1 MNKKLKKIFSI
12 LLMVVF
18 LVNTFLGSTTKN
30 AFAEDNSTAKTR
42 LRIINLNGDNT
53 IDEKTEFWVKDTI
66 PVAADLTI
74 SGSGVNYPNPKLKIT
89 VQKSPAITKPGFV
102 DSLKA
107 TSNEQTEDENNY
119 YMTYK
124 FDSLTGGTKLTFPL
138 PFMFKEDTANNGD
151 RVTIKEEL
159 LDENGGVID
168 SVSKTYTAKKVTYS
182 YNDSN
187 VFTYGASRDEKVDPS
202 NPQDM
207 NNTIRV
213 HKVQVYDDSNKT
225 KPEGSPVEALFSP
238 TNKAP
243 EGTDGKATFE
253 RPKNLRIE
261 VKLPE
266 GVELGEG
273 GDSSNWTYDAAT
285 RTITRN
291 YGELGEGDASWLRYN
306 QVGIT
311 ANPILKFKSIPAGQ
325 VVNLDAKFTVNVGLP
340 NEYKLPDRTLPIKFD
355 IEKVVFAPYLGSTLA
370 KDNLTGGGNDPFPYN
385 LTEGVYTLD
394 KGRIYDNRVNDQ
406 TDNGMVYTLKLGNE
420 NNGSS
425 PTDPTNGKVMHV
437 WSIDDVLIRD
447 KQPGVP
453 NKIYYKNYQLGRV
466 EPYGTMLK
474 DDARHKKL
482 VEDTIKNFNDTPNKL
497 YGVKEDGTKVE
508 IASNIKYQ
516 QKVDVNNTAGDF
528 VRLSL
533 EFERPLVLDN
543 TSLLFYVG
551 AYPTDK
557 EIKSFED
564 NTYDATQYYYG
575 TSEAKVEENQTL
587 TTTRETATT
596 IKEYSN
602 GNWAV
607 TGLSLPTPK
616 AWMSDMTGD
625 KVVTYKSSGS
635 FADVWLNQARLR
647 GTYGAWGPYLGKPV
661 TNIKAIYLLP
671 PEFTY
676 VETNGTY
683 GPSNPTGINK
693 TPQVIDNFRN
703 TGRQAVIFSVP
714 DINPNLENKDD
725 EFSINIKI
733 KASQYAQQG
742 NNRIDTYVTYDNNK
756 IIQPWDGNLAY
767 TDQLDLDG
775 DGDKREQFIHRAMDI
790 NFIPPLELLI
800 AKRVGLDTASMKF
813 LEIGDLGEEFYWKV
827 QINNNTIAEM
837 NDISFIDTLPFV
849 GDNVI
854 VPNKENVYK
863 PRGSQFNTPLTR
875 SLESVPENAEALQNF
890 DVFYQLA
897 PQNALEAVRDGEWL
911 AEGQITDFTKVKS
924 IKIQLKP
931 GKVLASKKTANFFIP
946 SKVPYDSTLTSNQ
959 TANNTVAMSTD
970 KTFYSEANMVRIGVA
985 KYVVKGTVFSDFN
998 KNGVINDNEQK
1009 LSGYK
1014 VELID
1019 KKTGDVAV
1027 DVNGNKLEATTDN
1040 EGKYTINVYKRGDY
1054 FVRFTKLNNDD
1065 KLTKSNDRVDGN
1077 NAIEEIA
1084 GTNYVKSADFAL
1096 NPTNDDVIKNAGFEA
1111 TKRDVTIEKV
1121 DSQLNQDGSKKYLKG
1136 ATFELRQNGNAVY
1149 TATTGEDGRAVFK
1162 DVKFGSYKLVETQ
1175 APTGYAPAVAEK
1187 DVTIDENG
1195 DAKYEIANDLV
1206 LGKVEVTKVD
1216 KDDPTK
1222 KLKGVKFVLKQGN
1235 DEKYEATTGED
1246 GKAVFDGVLFG
1257 SYKLVEKETLENY
1270 KADSTEHDVTIDNQT
1285 KLKEVTIKNELKKG
1299 KVVVTKVDATDN
1311 TKKLK
1316 DVKFVLKQD
1325 GNVKYEAT
1333 TDADGKAVFNGVAYG
1348 QYKLVET
1355 ETLANY
1361 ALDSTERD
1369 VNIDADGKEVPFEI
1383 TNALKQG
1390 SVEVTK
1396 VDADNNN
1403 TKLTGVK
1410 FVLKQNGAVKYEAT
1424 TDADGKANFNNVAYG
1439 DYKLV
1444 ETETLKNYN
1453 LDATERDVT
1462 IDSQNSTK
1470 QITLTNVMK
1479 KGKVVVTK
1487 VDATDNT
1494 KKLKDVKFALK
1505 QGNDVKYE
1513 ATTDADGKAVF
1524 NGVAYGEYKLVETKT
1539 LDNYSL
1545 DTTERDVNID
1555 ADGKEVPFEI
1565 TNALKEGKVEVTKV
1579 DADDNSKKLEGVKF
1593 ALKQGNDVKYE
1604 ATTDVD
1610 GKAVFNGV
1618 AYGDYKLVET
1628 KHLDNYNADTTER
1641 DVTIDNQNSTK
1652 QLTVT
1657 NTLIKGKVEVTLVD
1671 AVVDG
1676 KPIKGAT
1683 FVLKQGDTVVKELT
1697 TDDSGKVVFEN
1708 VPYGEYTVVEKTTLE
1723 NYVIDSAPK
1732 AVKIEQQGQVEKVQV
1747 VNVLKTSNVKVTK
1760 VDADD
1765 NTKKLAGVE
1774 FELRG
1779 ANGKVLKG
1787 TTNANGEYIFEDVV
1801 YGDYKLVETK
1811 TLDNYNLTTTEETV
1825 QVRDAGQTIEKTV
1838 TNALK
1843 KGKVEVT
1850 KVDADDNTKKL
1861 AGVKFELKQGDE
1873 VKYEGTTDANGKL
1886 VIDNVIY
1893 GDYKLVEK
1901 ETLENYNLN
1910 TNPVDVSIKAQ
1921 GQLVEKTV
1929 ENTLKK
1935 GKVEVTAVDADD
1947 NTKKLPG
1954 IKFVLKQGDEVKYEG
1969 TTDANGKLVFDKV
1982 IYGDYKLVEKETLE
1996 NYNLN
2001 KDQFDVS
2008 IKEEG
2013 QLVEKTVPNL
2023 LKKGKVEVTKVDA
2036 EDNTKK
2042 LAGVKFALKQG
2053 NDVKYEGTTDA
2064 NGKLVF
2070 DKVVYGDYKLVE
2082 TETLENYNLNKDQ
2095 FDVSIKEEGQLVE
2108 KTVTNQII
2116 KSDIKFVKV
2125 DAKDNNKKLAG
2136 VKFVLKQGDVEKY
2149 EAISDANGVV
2159 SFKGVVYGEYTLV
2172 EKETIAGYKLS
2183 TETKQVKV
2191 RTHGVVIDLGNFANE
2206 PIAKAPGK
2214 KTGALAKTG
2223 LAETSTTILGTML
2236 LALAMLFRRKSTK

>member
-1 MNKKLKKIFSI
+1 MNRLKKIFSI

-18 LVNTFLGSTTKN
+18 LVNTFLGSTSKN
-30 AFAEDNSTAKTR
+30 AFADGTLKTQ
-42 LRIINLNGDNT
+42 LRIINLNGDGT
-53 IDEKTEFWVKDTI
+53 IDDNSEFWVNKDI
-66 PVAADLTI
+66 PAAADLTV
-74 SGSGVNYPNPKLKIT
+74 SGTGVNLQNSKLKIT
-89 VQKSPAITKPGFV
+89 VQKTNSTTRPEFV
-102 DSLKA
+102 DSKKA
-107 TSNEQTEDENNY
+107 TKNERSEDNDNY
-119 YMTYK
+119 YMTYT
-124 FDSLTGGTKLTFPL
+124 FDQLNGGAKLTFPM
-138 PFMFKEDTANNGD
+138 PFKFLESANKGDT
-151 RVTIKEEL
+151 VTIKEEL
-159 LDENGGVID
+159 FDENGGLID
-168 SVSKTYTAKKVTYS
+168 SATKTYVANKIGYTF
-182 YNDSN
+182 NDSSVYADTPDQLQELIDPSKPAKN
-187 VFTYGASRDEKVDPS
+187 NTLFVRKVD
-202 NPQDM
+202 DY
-207 NNTIRV
+207 T
-213 HKVQVYDDSNKT
+213 DSDKT
-225 KPEGSPVEALFSP
+225 KEDG
-238 TNKAP
+238 
-243 EGTDGKATFE
+243 EGTQVNSYYNFTVKDTATVDPNATYMSPE
-253 RPKNLRIE
+253 NIKIE
-261 VKLPE
+261 LKLPE
-266 GVELGEG
+266 GVDVMDGRFSF
-273 GDSSNWTYDAAT
+273 DPAT
-285 RTITRN
+285 RTATRIVN
-291 YGELGEGDASWLRYN
+291 KPSLDRVWKGSYN
-306 QVGIT
+306 EVVYWFGT
-311 ANPILKFKSIPAGQ
+311 GLLFKGKKYNEVI
-325 VVNLDAKFTVNVGLP
+325 NIEAKFTVNAGLAD
-340 NEYKLPDRTLPIKFD
+340 EKKLPDRTLPIKL
-355 IEKVVFAPYLGSTLA
+355 EKN
-370 KDNLTGGGNDPFPYN
+370 KLTFGAQRWTEVLKYKLNAQGNDPVPN
-385 LTEGVYTLD
+385 RVNNGVYTLYNNKLFD
-394 KGRIYDNRVNDQ
+394 DWNNDQ
-406 TDNGMVYTLKLGNE
+406 TDNGLMYITRIGNE

-425 PTDPTNGKVMHV
+425 PTNPGGGIRLHL
-437 WSIDDVLIRD
+437 WEIEDVLMRD
-447 KQPGVP
+447 KPVQDEK
-453 NKIYYKNYQLGRV
+453 KIYYKYFQLGKV
-466 EPYGTMLK
+466 EKFRGRGGDDTRRQQLV
-474 DDARHKKL
+474 DDAINQ
-482 VEDTIKNFNDTPNKL
+482 VNSTPNKL
-497 YGVKEDGTKVE
+497 YGIKEDGSKVE
-508 IASNIKYQ
+508 LASNIKLGQ
-516 QKVDVNNTAGDF
+516 RVDINDTTGQYT
-528 VRLSL
+528 RLSL
-533 EFERPLVLDN
+533 VFERPISLDN
-543 TSLLFYVG
+543 TALFYYTG
-551 AYPTDK
+551 AYPSEK
-557 EIKSFED
+557 EIKKFED
-564 NTYDATQYYYG
+564 GEYDKEQYYYG
-575 TSEAKVEENQTL
+575 SEHIVAEEAEN
-587 TTTRETATT
+587 ATT
-596 IKEYSN
+596 KENAQKSE
-602 GNWAV
+602 GNSTWAF
-607 TGLSLPTPK
+607 TGLRLPTPK
-616 AWMSDMTGD
+616 AYIGNFNGTGVLPYKAD
-625 KVVTYKSSGS
+625 GTY
-635 FADVWLNQARLR
+635 ADIHLDHASLR
-647 GTYGAWGPYLGKPV
+647 GRLGAWGPYLGKPV
-661 TNIKAIYLLP
+661 TNPKIIYLLP
-671 PEFTY
+671 AEFSFVKTKAIA
-676 VETNGTY
+676 TNGIDKSKI
-683 GPSNPTGINK
+683 GEPE
-693 TPQVIDNFRN
+693 VIKNFRN
-703 TGRQAVIFSVP
+703 TGRTAVIYSLP
-714 DINPNLENKDD
+714 DITPTLEDKNDTIWMD
-725 EFSINIKI
+725 LQIE
-733 KASQYAQQG
+733 ASPYAKQG
-742 NNRIDTYVTYDNNK
+742 NNQVDVFYTYDNND
-756 IIQPWDGNLAY
+756 IIQPWND
-767 TDQLDLDG
+767 DQTYVDELDLDG
-775 DGDKREQFIHRAMDI
+775 DGNKKEKFTHRKHDI
-790 NFIPPLELLI
+790 NFIPPLELLTY
-800 AKRVGLDTASMKF
+800 KNVGLTTDNIKYA
-813 LEIGDLGEEFYWKV
+813 EVGDVGEPFYWKV
-827 QINNNTIAEM
+827 SINNNTISEVT
-837 NDISFIDTLPFV
+837 DISFIDTLPFL
-849 GDNVI
+849 GDHVI
-854 VPNKENVYK
+854 TPNKTGEYK
-863 PRGSQFNTPLTR
+863 ERGSKFMTPLAN
-875 SLESVPENAEALQNF
+875 SLESVEANKEVLKNF
-890 DVFYQLA
+890 DVYYQLK
-897 PQNALEAVRDGEWL
+897 PQNILETVRDGEWL
-911 AEGQITDFTKVKS
+911 SKDQVTDFSQVKS
-924 IKIQLKP
+924 IKVMLKP
-931 GKVLASKKTANFFIP
+931 GAKLASKTTVDFYIP
-946 SKVPYDSTLTSNQ
+946 SKIPFDTTLTETQ
-959 TANNTVAMSTD
+959 TANNSVAISTD
-970 KTFYSEANMVRIGVA
+970 KYSYSEANTATIGVA
-985 KYVVKGTVFSDFN
+985 RYTIKGTVFSDFN
-998 KNGVINDNEQK
+998 KDGLMADNEEK

-1027 DVNGNKLEATTDN
+1027 DVNGQKLETTTDN
-1040 EGKYTINVYKRGDY
+1040 EGKYTINAYKRGDY
-1054 FVRFTKLNNDD
+1054 FVRFTKASDD
-1065 KLTKSNDRVDGN
+1065 DVLTKSNDKANGN
-1077 NAIEEIA
+1077 NATEEIA
-1084 GTNYVKSADFAL
+1084 GTKFVKTGDFAL
-1096 NPTNDDVIKNAGFEA
+1096 SPTNNNIVKNAGFEA

-1121 DSQLNQDGSKKYLKG
+1121 DSQLNQDGSKKYL
-1136 ATFELRQNGNAVY
+1136 ANAIFELKQNGTVVD
-1149 TATTGEDGRAVFK
+1149 TQTTDQNGRAVFK
-1162 DVKFGSYKLVETQ
+1162 GVKFGSYKLVETK
-1175 APTGYAPAVAEK
+1175 APTGYAAVNTEK
-1187 DVTIDENG
+1187 DITVDENG

-1311 TKKLK
+1311 TKKLQG
-1316 DVKFVLKQD
+1316 VKFALKQD
-1325 GNVKYEAT
+1325 GNVKYE
-1333 TDADGKAVFNGVAYG
+1333 
-1348 QYKLVET
+1348 VE
-1355 ETLANY
+1355 
-1361 ALDSTERD
+1361 
-1369 VNIDADGKEVPFEI
+1369 
-1383 TNALKQG
+1383 
-1390 SVEVTK
+1390 
-1396 VDADNNN
+1396 
-1403 TKLTGVK
+1403 
-1410 FVLKQNGAVKYEAT
+1410 
-1424 TDADGKANFNNVAYG
+1424 
-1439 DYKLV
+1439 
-1444 ETETLKNYN
+1444 
-1453 LDATERDVT
+1453 
-1462 IDSQNSTK
+1462 
-1470 QITLTNVMK
+1470 
-1479 KGKVVVTK
+1479 
-1487 VDATDNT
+1487 
-1494 KKLKDVKFALK
+1494 
-1505 QGNDVKYE
+1505 
-1513 ATTDADGKAVF
+1513 TDADGKAVF
-1524 NGVAYGEYKLVETKT
+1524 NGVAYGEYKLVETKP
-1539 LDNYSL
+1539 LDNYL
-1545 DTTERDVNID
+1545 PDTTERDVNID

-1697 TDDSGKVVFEN
+1697 TDDSGKVVFED
-1708 VPYGEYTVVEKTTLE
+1708 VPYGEYTVVEKSTLE

-2223 LAETSTTILGTML
+2223 LAETSTTLLGTML

>member
-1982 IYGDYKLVEKETLE
+1982 
-1996 NYNLN
+1996 
-2001 KDQFDVS
+2001 
-2008 IKEEG
+2008 
-2013 QLVEKTVPNL
+2013 
-2023 LKKGKVEVTKVDA
+2023 
-2036 EDNTKK
+2036 
-2042 LAGVKFALKQG
+2042 
-2053 NDVKYEGTTDA
+2053 
-2064 NGKLVF
+2064 
-2070 DKVVYGDYKLVE
+2070 VYGDYKLVE

>member
-1 MNKKLKKIFSI
+1 MNRLKKIFSI

-18 LVNTFLGSTTKN
+18 LVNTFLGSTSKN
-30 AFAEDNSTAKTR
+30 AFADGTLRTQ
-42 LRIINLNGDNT
+42 LRIINLNGDGT
-53 IDEKTEFWVKDTI
+53 IDENSEFWVNKDI
-66 PVAADLTI
+66 PAAADLTV
-74 SGSGVNYPNPKLKIT
+74 SGTGVNIQNPKLKIT
-89 VQKSPAITKPGFV
+89 VQKTNSTTKPEFV
-102 DSLKA
+102 DSQKA
-107 TSNEQTEDENNY
+107 VKNERSEDNDNY
-119 YMTYK
+119 YMTYT
-124 FDSLTGGTKLTFPL
+124 FDQLNGGAKLTFPM
-138 PFMFKEDTANNGD
+138 PFKFLESANKGDT
-151 RVTIKEEL
+151 VTIKEEL
-159 LDENGGVID
+159 LDENGGIID
-168 SVSKTYTAKKVTYS
+168 SATKTYVANKIGYTFNDSSVYADTPDQLQELIDPSKPAKNNTLFVKKVDDYTDSDKTKEDGEGTLIGTY
-182 YNDSN
+182 YN
-187 VFTYGASRDEKVDPS
+187 FTVKDTATVDP
-202 NPQDM
+202 NATYMRPE
-207 NNTIRV
+207 NI
-213 HKVQVYDDSNKT
+213 KV
-225 KPEGSPVEALFSP
+225 EL
-238 TNKAP
+238 
-243 EGTDGKATFE
+243 
-253 RPKNLRIE
+253 
-261 VKLPE
+261 KLPE
-266 GVELGEG
+266 GVVPADGRFSF
-273 GDSSNWTYDAAT
+273 DPATRIAT
-285 RTITRN
+285 RTVNSPGLDRVWK
-291 YGELGEGDASWLRYN
+291 GSYN
-306 QVGIT
+306 EVVYWFGT
-311 ANPILKFKSIPAGQ
+311 GLLFKGKKYNEVI
-325 VVNLDAKFTVNVGLP
+325 NIEAKFTVNAGLAD
-340 NEYKLPDRTLPIKFD
+340 EKKLPDRTLPIKL
-355 IEKVVFAPYLGSTLA
+355 EKN
-370 KDNLTGGGNDPFPYN
+370 KLTFGAQRWTEVLKYKLNAQGNDPVPN
-385 LTEGVYTLD
+385 RVNNGVYTLYNNKLFD
-394 KGRIYDNRVNDQ
+394 DWNNDQ
-406 TDNGMVYTLKLGNE
+406 TDNGLMYITRIGNE

-425 PTDPTNGKVMHV
+425 PTNPGGGIRLHL
-437 WSIDDVLIRD
+437 WEIEDVLMRD
-447 KQPGVP
+447 KPVQDEK
-453 NKIYYKNYQLGRV
+453 KIYYKYFQLGKV
-466 EPYGTMLK
+466 EKFRDRGGDDTRRQQLV
-474 DDARHKKL
+474 DDAINQ
-482 VEDTIKNFNDTPNKL
+482 VNSTPNKL
-497 YGVKEDGTKVE
+497 YGIKEDGSKVE
-508 IASNIKYQ
+508 LASNIKLGQ
-516 QKVDVNNTAGDF
+516 RVDINDTTGQYT
-528 VRLSL
+528 RLSL
-533 EFERPLVLDN
+533 VFERPISLDN
-543 TSLLFYVG
+543 TALFYYTG
-551 AYPTDK
+551 AYPSEK
-557 EIKSFED
+557 EIKKFED
-564 NTYDATQYYYG
+564 GEYDKEQYYYG
-575 TSEAKVEENQTL
+575 AENVLVEESEN
-587 TTTRETATT
+587 ATT
-596 IKEYSN
+596 KENAQKSE
-602 GNWAV
+602 GNSTWAW
-607 TGLSLPTPK
+607 TGLRLPTPK
-616 AWMSDMTGD
+616 AYIGNFNGTGVLPYKAD
-625 KVVTYKSSGS
+625 GTY
-635 FADVWLNQARLR
+635 ADIHLDHASLR
-647 GTYGAWGPYLGKPV
+647 GRYGAWGPYLGKPV
-661 TNIKAIYLLP
+661 TNPKIIYLLP
-671 PEFTY
+671 AEFSFVKTKNI
-676 VETNGTY
+676 VTNGIDKSKI
-683 GPSNPTGINK
+683 GDPE
-693 TPQVIDNFRN
+693 VIKNFRN
-703 TGRQAVIFSVP
+703 TGRTAVIYSLP
-714 DINPNLENKDD
+714 DITPTLEDKNDTIWMD
-725 EFSINIKI
+725 LQIE
-733 KASQYAQQG
+733 ASPYAKQG
-742 NNRIDTYVTYDNNK
+742 NNQVDVFYTYDNND
-756 IIQPWDGNLAY
+756 IIQPWNDSMTY
-767 TDQLDLDG
+767 VDELDLDG
-775 DGDKREQFIHRAMDI
+775 DGNKKEKFTYRSHNI
-790 NFIPPLELLI
+790 NFIPPLELLMY
-800 AKRVGLDTASMKF
+800 KNVGLTTDNMRYA
-813 LEIGDLGEEFYWKV
+813 EVGDVGEPFYWKV
-827 QINNNTIAEM
+827 SINNNTISEVT
-837 NDISFIDTLPFV
+837 DISFIDTLPFV
-849 GDNVI
+849 GDHVI
-854 VPNKENVYK
+854 TPNKKGEYK
-863 PRGSQFNTPLTR
+863 ERGSKFMTPLAN
-875 SLESVPENAEALQNF
+875 SLESVKANEEVLKNF
-890 DVFYQLA
+890 DVYYQLK
-897 PQNALEAVRDGEWL
+897 PQNILETVRDGEWL
-911 AEGQITDFTKVKS
+911 SAGQVTDFSQVKS
-924 IKIQLKP
+924 IKVMLKP
-931 GKVLASKKTANFFIP
+931 GAKLASKTTVDFYIP
-946 SKVPYDSTLTSNQ
+946 SKIPFDTTLTETQ
-959 TANNTVAMSTD
+959 TANNSVAISTD
-970 KTFYSEANMVRIGVA
+970 KYSYSEANTATIGVA
-985 KYVVKGTVFSDFN
+985 RYTIKGTVFSDFN
-998 KNGVINDNEQK
+998 KDGLMADNEEK

-1027 DVNGNKLEATTDN
+1027 DVNGQKLEATTDN
-1040 EGKYTINVYKRGDY
+1040 EGKYTINAYKRGDY
-1054 FVRFTKLNNDD
+1054 FVRFTKASDED
-1065 KLTKSNDRVDGN
+1065 VLTKSNDKANGN
-1077 NAIEEIA
+1077 NATEEIA
-1084 GTNYVKSADFAL
+1084 GTKFVKTADFAL
-1096 NPTNDDVIKNAGFEA
+1096 SPTNNNIVKNAGFEG
-1111 TKRDVTIEKV
+1111 TKRDVTVEKV

-1136 ATFELRQNGNAVY
+1136 AIFELKQNGTVVD
-1149 TATTGEDGRAVFK
+1149 TQTTDENGRAVFK
-1162 DVKFGSYKLVETQ
+1162 GVKFGSYKLVETQ
-1175 APTGYAPAVAEK
+1175 APTGYAAVNAEK
-1187 DVTIDENG
+1187 DITVDENG
-1195 DAKYEIANDLV
+1195 DAKYEVANDLV

-1316 DVKFVLKQD
+1316 GVKFALKQD
-1325 GNVKYEAT
+1325 GNVKYEVE
-1333 TDADGKAVFNGVAYG
+1333 TDADGKAVFNGVVYG
-1348 QYKLVET
+1348 K
-1355 ETLANY
+1355 
-1361 ALDSTERD
+1361 
-1369 VNIDADGKEVPFEI
+1369 
-1383 TNALKQG
+1383 
-1390 SVEVTK
+1390 
-1396 VDADNNN
+1396 
-1403 TKLTGVK
+1403 
-1410 FVLKQNGAVKYEAT
+1410 
-1424 TDADGKANFNNVAYG
+1424 
-1439 DYKLV
+1439 
-1444 ETETLKNYN
+1444 
-1453 LDATERDVT
+1453 
-1462 IDSQNSTK
+1462 
-1470 QITLTNVMK
+1470 
-1479 KGKVVVTK
+1479 
-1487 VDATDNT
+1487 
-1494 KKLKDVKFALK
+1494 
-1505 QGNDVKYE
+1505 
-1513 ATTDADGKAVF
+1513 
-1524 NGVAYGEYKLVETKT
+1524 YKLVETKP
-1539 LDNYSL
+1539 LDNYL
-1545 DTTERDVNID
+1545 PDTTERDVNID

-1579 DADDNSKKLEGVKF
+1579 DADDNTKKLEGVKF

-1604 ATTDVD
+1604 ATTDAD

-1641 DVTIDNQNSTK
+1641 DVTIDSQNTVK
-1652 QLTVT
+1652 QVTVT

-1708 VPYGEYTVVEKTTLE
+1708 VPYGEYTVVEKSTLE

-1910 TNPVDVSIKAQ
+1910 KEVVDVSIKAQ

-1935 GKVEVTAVDADD
+1935 GKVEVIAVDADD

-2159 SFKGVVYGEYTLV
+2159 SFKGVVYGEYKLV
-2172 EKETIAGYKLS
+2172 EKETITGYKLS

-2223 LAETSTTILGTML
+2223 LAETSTTLLGTML

>member
-291 YGELGEGDASWLRYN
+291 YGELGEGDVSWLRYN

-1149 TATTGEDGRAVFK
+1149 TATTGENGRAVFK

-1513 ATTDADGKAVF
+1513 ATTDVDGKAVF

-1604 ATTDVD
+1604 ATTDAD

-1811 TLDNYNLTTTEETV
+1811 TLDNYNLTTAEETV

-1910 TNPVDVSIKAQ
+1910 TNPADVSIKAQ

-1935 GKVEVTAVDADD
+1935 GKVEVTKVDADD
-1947 NTKKLPG
+1947 NTKKLAG
-1954 IKFVLKQGDEVKYEG
+1954 VKFELKQGDEVKYEG

-2149 EAISDANGVV
+2149 EAVSDANGVV

-2223 LAETSTTILGTML
+2223 LAETSTTLLGTML

>member
-1 MNKKLKKIFSI
+1 MNRLKKIFSV

-18 LVNTFLGSTTKN
+18 LVNTFLGSTSKN
-30 AFAEDNSTAKTR
+30 AFADGTLRTQ
-42 LRIINLNGDNT
+42 LRIINLNGDGT
-53 IDEKTEFWVKDTI
+53 IDENSEFWVNKDI
-66 PVAADLTI
+66 PAAADLTV
-74 SGSGVNYPNPKLKIT
+74 SGTGVNIQNPKLKIT
-89 VQKSPAITKPGFV
+89 VQKTNSTTKPEFV
-102 DSLKA
+102 DSKKA
-107 TSNEQTEDENNY
+107 VKNERTEDNDNY
-119 YMTYK
+119 YMTYS
-124 FDSLTGGTKLTFPL
+124 FDQLNGGAKLTFPM
-138 PFMFKEDTANNGD
+138 PFKFLESANKGDT
-151 RVTIKEEL
+151 VTIKEEL
-159 LDENGGVID
+159 FDENGGLID
-168 SVSKTYTAKKVTYS
+168 SATKTYVANKQVYTFNETSVFSNTPEHLRELIDSSKPAK
-182 YNDSN
+182 
-187 VFTYGASRDEKVDPS
+187 
-202 NPQDM
+202 
-207 NNTIRV
+207 NNTLF
-213 HKVQVYDDSNKT
+213 VYPVNDYTDSDRT
-225 KPEGSPVEALFSP
+225 KEDGADTKITTYYNFTVKDVEVADPNL
-238 TNKAP
+238 
-243 EGTDGKATFE
+243 TFE
-253 RPKNLRIE
+253 VPKNYKVE

-266 GVELGEG
+266 GVEAYYFPGF
-273 GDSSNWTYDAAT
+273 DYDKTTNTLT
-285 RTITRN
+285 RIVN
-291 YGELGEGDASWLRYN
+291 NPQAYQAVWYSYKELQNASEIGLIFKNKKYN
-306 QVGIT
+306 EVI
-311 ANPILKFKSIPAGQ
+311 NIE
-325 VVNLDAKFTVNVGLP
+325 AKFTLNAGLE
-340 NEYKLPDRTLPIKFD
+340 NEKKLPDRILPIKLLKNKLTFGAD
-355 IEKVVFAPYLGSTLA
+355 NWAEIIKYRLNDTVDNPIPTKVENGT
-370 KDNLTGGGNDPFPYN
+370 
-385 LTEGVYTLD
+385 YTLYD
-394 KGRIYDNRVNDQ
+394 KKLYDKENNDQ
-406 TDNGMVYTLKLGNE
+406 TDNGLMYISRIGNE

-425 PTDPTNGKVMHV
+425 LTNPGGGQVMHL
-437 WSIDDVLIRD
+437 WSIEDVLMRD
-447 KQPGVP
+447 KPVQDEK
-453 NKIYYKNYQLGRV
+453 KIYYKYFQLGKV
-466 EPYGTMLK
+466 EKFRSRGG
-474 DDARHKKL
+474 DEARRQQL
-482 VEDTIKNFNDTPNKL
+482 VDNAINQVNNTPNKL
-497 YGVKEDGTKVE
+497 YGIKEDGSKVE
-508 IASNIKYQ
+508 LASNIKLGQ
-516 QKVDVNNTAGDF
+516 RVDINDATGQYL
-528 VRLSL
+528 RLSL
-533 EFERPLVLDN
+533 EFETPIILDN
-543 TSLLFYVG
+543 TALYYYTG
-551 AYPTDK
+551 AYPSEK
-557 EIKSFED
+557 EIKKFED
-564 NTYDATQYYYG
+564 GEYDKIQYYYG
-575 TSEAKVEENQTL
+575 TLSIKSERKVNS
-587 TTTRETATT
+587 TTRENA
-596 IKEYSN
+596 ELLN
-602 GNWAV
+602 GSAAW
-607 TGLSLPTPK
+607 TGLFLATPK
-616 AWMSDMTGD
+616 AYINSLGGTG
-625 KVVTYKSSGS
+625 VLPYKADGS
-635 FADVWLNQARLR
+635 YASITFNQAILR
-647 GTYGAWGPYLGKPV
+647 GRYGSWGPYLGKPV
-661 TNIKAIYLLP
+661 TNPKMIYLLP
-671 PEFTY
+671 AEFKY
-676 VETNGTY
+676 VETEGIWTNGIDKSKI
-683 GPSNPTGINK
+683 GKPE
-693 TPQVIDNFRN
+693 VIENFRN
-703 TGRQAVIFSVP
+703 TGRTAVIYSLP
-714 DINPNLENKDD
+714 DMTPTLQDINDTVT
-725 EFSINIKI
+725 IQIKTE
-733 KASQYAQQG
+733 ASAYAKQG
-742 NNRIDTYVTYDNNK
+742 NNQVDGFFTYDNNDV
-756 IIQPWDGNLAY
+756 ILPWDDSMTY
-767 TDQLDLDG
+767 VDELDLDG
-775 DGDKREQFIHRAMDI
+775 DGNKQEKFTYRSHNI
-790 NFIPPLELLI
+790 NFIPPLELLMY
-800 AKRVGLDTASMKF
+800 KNVGLTTDKMQYA
-813 LEIGDLGEEFYWKV
+813 EVGDVGEPFYWKV
-827 QINNNTIAEM
+827 SINNNTISEVT
-837 NDISFIDTLPFV
+837 DISFIDTLPFV
-849 GDNVI
+849 GDHVI
-854 VPNKENVYK
+854 TPNKAGEYK
-863 PRGSQFNTPLTR
+863 ERGSKFMTPLAN
-875 SLESVPENAEALQNF
+875 SLESVKANEEVLKNF
-890 DVFYQLA
+890 DVYYQLK
-897 PQNALEAVRDGEWL
+897 PQNILETVRDGEWL
-911 AEGQITDFTKVKS
+911 SAGQVTDFSQVKS
-924 IKIQLKP
+924 IKVMLKP
-931 GKVLASKKTANFFIP
+931 GAKLASKTTVDFYIP
-946 SKVPYDSTLTSNQ
+946 SKIPFDTTLTETQ
-959 TANNTVAMSTD
+959 TANNSVAISTD
-970 KTFYSEANMVRIGVA
+970 KYSYSEANTAKIGVA
-985 KYVVKGTVFSDFN
+985 RYTIKGTVFSDFN
-998 KNGVINDNEQK
+998 KDGLMADNEDK

-1027 DVNGNKLEATTDN
+1027 DVTGQKLETTTDN
-1040 EGKYTINVYKRGDY
+1040 EGKYTINAYKRGDY
-1054 FVRFTKLNNDD
+1054 FVRFTKLSDED
-1065 KLTKSNDRVDGN
+1065 VLTKSNDKANGN
-1077 NAIEEIA
+1077 NATEEIA
-1084 GTNYVKSADFAL
+1084 GTKFVKTADFAL
-1096 NPTNDDVIKNAGFEA
+1096 SPTNNNIVKNAGFEG
-1111 TKRDVTIEKV
+1111 TKRDVTVEKV

-1136 ATFELRQNGNAVY
+1136 AIFELKQNGNVVD
-1149 TATTGEDGRAVFK
+1149 TQTTDENGRAVFK
-1162 DVKFGSYKLVETQ
+1162 GVKFGSYKLVETQ
-1175 APTGYAPAVAEK
+1175 APNGYKPNTEEK
-1187 DVTIDENG
+1187 DVIVDENG
-1195 DAKYEIANDLV
+1195 DAKYEVANDLV

-1311 TKKLK
+1311 TKKLQG
-1316 DVKFVLKQD
+1316 VKFALKQD
-1325 GNVKYEAT
+1325 GNVKYEVE

-1348 QYKLVET
+1348 K
-1355 ETLANY
+1355 
-1361 ALDSTERD
+1361 
-1369 VNIDADGKEVPFEI
+1369 
-1383 TNALKQG
+1383 
-1390 SVEVTK
+1390 
-1396 VDADNNN
+1396 
-1403 TKLTGVK
+1403 
-1410 FVLKQNGAVKYEAT
+1410 
-1424 TDADGKANFNNVAYG
+1424 
-1439 DYKLV
+1439 
-1444 ETETLKNYN
+1444 
-1453 LDATERDVT
+1453 
-1462 IDSQNSTK
+1462 
-1470 QITLTNVMK
+1470 
-1479 KGKVVVTK
+1479 
-1487 VDATDNT
+1487 
-1494 KKLKDVKFALK
+1494 
-1505 QGNDVKYE
+1505 
-1513 ATTDADGKAVF
+1513 
-1524 NGVAYGEYKLVETKT
+1524 YKLVETKP
-1539 LDNYSL
+1539 LDNYL
-1545 DTTERDVNID
+1545 PDTTERDVNID

-1579 DADDNSKKLEGVKF
+1579 DADDNTKKLQGVKF

-1604 ATTDVD
+1604 ATTDAD

-1641 DVTIDNQNSTK
+1641 DVTIDSQNTVK
-1652 QLTVT
+1652 QLTIT

-1697 TDDSGKVVFEN
+1697 TDDSGKVVFED
-1708 VPYGEYTVVEKTTLE
+1708 VPYGEYTVVEKSTLE

-1765 NTKKLAGVE
+1765 NTKKLAGVD

-1873 VKYEGTTDANGKL
+1873 VKYEGTTDVNGKL

-1969 TTDANGKLVFDKV
+1969 TTDAEGKLVFDKV
-1982 IYGDYKLVEKETLE
+1982 IYGDYKLIEKETLE

-2125 DAKDNNKKLAG
+2125 DAKDNNKKLTG

-2149 EAISDANGVV
+2149 EAVSDANGVV

-2223 LAETSTTILGTML
+2223 LAETSTTLLGTML
-2236 LALAMLFRRKSTK
+2236 LVLAMLFRRKSTK

>member
-1 MNKKLKKIFSI
+1 MNRLKKIFSI

-18 LVNTFLGSTTKN
+18 LVNTFLGSTSKN
-30 AFAEDNSTAKTR
+30 AFAEDNTTAKTR

-53 IDEKTEFWVKDTI
+53 IDEKTEFWVKETI
-66 PVAADLTI
+66 PVAADLSI

-107 TSNEQTEDENNY
+107 TKNEQTEDENNY
-119 YMTYK
+119 YMTYT
-124 FDSLTGGTKLTFPL
+124 FDSLTGGTKLTFPF
-138 PFMFKEDTANNGD
+138 PFEFKEDTANNGD
-151 RVTIKEEL
+151 SVTIKEEL
-159 LDENGGVID
+159 LDENDGVID
-168 SVSKTYTAKKVTYS
+168 SVTKVYTAKKETYTF
-182 YNDSN
+182 NDSS
-187 VFTYGASRDEKVDPS
+187 VYADTPDELQQLIDPSKPAKNNTLFVRKVDDYTDS
-202 NPQDM
+202 DKTKEDGDGTKITSYFNF
-207 NNTIRV
+207 TIKDTESV
-213 HKVQVYDDSNKT
+213 DPNKT
-225 KPEGSPVEALFSP
+225 Y
-238 TNKAP
+238 
-243 EGTDGKATFE
+243 E
-253 RPKNLRIE
+253 RPKNIKLEI
-261 VKLPE
+261 KLPE
-266 GVELGEG
+266 GVEIDDGRFSI
-273 GDSSNWTYDAAT
+273 DPAT
-285 RTITRN
+285 RI
-291 YGELGEGDASWLRYN
+291 ASR
-306 QVGIT
+306 VV
-311 ANPILKFKSIPAGQ
+311 ANPGLDRVWKGSYNEMVYWIGPGLTFKNKKYNEVI
-325 VVNLDAKFTVNVGLP
+325 NIEAKFTLNDGLA
-340 NEYKLPDRTLPIKFD
+340 NEKKLPDRTLSIKLLKNKLD
-355 IEKVVFAPYLGSTLA
+355 FAAHLGSTLA
-370 KDNLTGGGNDPFPYN
+370 KDNLTGAGNDPFPFN

-453 NKIYYKNYQLGRV
+453 NKIYYKNYQLGKV

-596 IKEYSN
+596 IKDYAG
-602 GNWAV
+602 GNWAF

-616 AWMSDMTGD
+616 AWMDNMDGD
-625 KVVTYKSSGS
+625 KVITYKSSGS
-635 FADVWLNQARLR
+635 FADVWLNRGRLR

-671 PEFTY
+671 PEFSY
-676 VETNGTY
+676 VETKATA
-683 GPSNPTGINK
+683 GPSNPSGISK
-693 TPQVIDNFRN
+693 TPEVIDNFRN

-725 EFSINIKI
+725 DFSINIKI

-742 NNRIDTYVTYDNNK
+742 NNRVDTFITYDNNK
-756 IIQPWDGNLAY
+756 IIQPWDSGVEY
-767 TDQLDLDG
+767 VDQLDLDG
-775 DGDKREQFIHRAMDI
+775 DGDKREKFIHRAMDI

-827 QINNNTIAEM
+827 EINNNTIAEM

-854 VPNKENVYK
+854 VPNKQNVYK

-875 SLESVPENAEALQNF
+875 SLESVPENAEVLQNF

-946 SKVPYDSTLTSNQ
+946 SKIPYDSTLTSNQ

-998 KNGVINDNEQK
+998 KNGVINDNEPR
-1009 LSGYK
+1009 LAGYK

-1040 EGKYTINVYKRGDY
+1040 EGKYSINVYKRGDY

-1096 NPTNDDVIKNAGFEA
+1096 NPTSDDAIKNAGFEA

-1149 TATTGEDGRAVFK
+1149 TATTGENGRAVFK

-1195 DAKYEIANDLV
+1195 DAKYEVANDLV

-1355 ETLANY
+1355 ETLVNY
-1361 ALDSTERD
+1361 ALDTTERD

-1524 NGVAYGEYKLVETKT
+1524 NGVAYG
-1539 LDNYSL
+1539 
-1545 DTTERDVNID
+1545 
-1555 ADGKEVPFEI
+1555 
-1565 TNALKEGKVEVTKV
+1565 
-1579 DADDNSKKLEGVKF
+1579 
-1593 ALKQGNDVKYE
+1593 
-1604 ATTDVD
+1604 
-1610 GKAVFNGV
+1610 
-1618 AYGDYKLVET
+1618 DYKLVET

-1697 TDDSGKVVFEN
+1697 TDDSGKVVFED
-1708 VPYGEYTVVEKTTLE
+1708 VPYGEYTVVEKSTLE

-1861 AGVKFELKQGDE
+1861 AGVKFELKQG
-1873 VKYEGTTDANGKL
+1873 
-1886 VIDNVIY
+1886 
-1893 GDYKLVEK
+1893 
-1901 ETLENYNLN
+1901 
-1910 TNPVDVSIKAQ
+1910 
-1921 GQLVEKTV
+1921 
-1929 ENTLKK
+1929 
-1935 GKVEVTAVDADD
+1935 
-1947 NTKKLPG
+1947 
-1954 IKFVLKQGDEVKYEG
+1954 
-1969 TTDANGKLVFDKV
+1969 
-1982 IYGDYKLVEKETLE
+1982 
-1996 NYNLN
+1996 
-2001 KDQFDVS
+2001 
-2008 IKEEG
+2008 
-2013 QLVEKTVPNL
+2013 
-2023 LKKGKVEVTKVDA
+2023 
-2036 EDNTKK
+2036 
-2042 LAGVKFALKQG
+2042 

-2070 DKVVYGDYKLVE
+2070 DNVIYGDYKLVE
-2082 TETLENYNLNKDQ
+2082 KETLENYNLNKDQ

-2149 EAISDANGVV
+2149 EAVSDANGVV

-2191 RTHGVVIDLGNFANE
+2191 RTHGAIIDLGNFANE

-2223 LAETSTTILGTML
+2223 LAETSTTLLGTML

>member
-1 MNKKLKKIFSI
+1 MNRLKKIFSI

-30 AFAEDNSTAKTR
+30 AFAEDNSTAKTK

-53 IDEKTEFWVKDTI
+53 IDEKTEFWVKNTI
-66 PVAADLTI
+66 PVAADLAI
-74 SGSGVNYPNPKLKIT
+74 SGAGVNYPNPKLKIT

-107 TSNEQTEDENNY
+107 TKNEQTEDENNY
-119 YMTYK
+119 YMTYT
-124 FDSLTGGTKLTFPL
+124 FDSLTGGTKLTFPF
-138 PFMFKEDTANNGD
+138 PFEFKEDTANNGD
-151 RVTIKEEL
+151 SVTIKEEL
-159 LDENGGVID
+159 LDENDGVID
-168 SVSKTYTAKKVTYS
+168 SVTKVYTAKKETYTF
-182 YNDSN
+182 NDSS
-187 VFTYGASRDEKVDPS
+187 VYAATPDELQQLIDPSKPAKNNTLFVRKVDDYTDS
-202 NPQDM
+202 DKTKEDGDGTKITSYFNF
-207 NNTIRV
+207 TIKDTESV
-213 HKVQVYDDSNKT
+213 DPNKT
-225 KPEGSPVEALFSP
+225 Y
-238 TNKAP
+238 
-243 EGTDGKATFE
+243 E
-253 RPKNLRIE
+253 RPKNIKLEI
-261 VKLPE
+261 KLPE
-266 GVELGEG
+266 GVEID
-273 GDSSNWTYDAAT
+273 DSRFSIDPAT
-285 RTITRN
+285 RI
-291 YGELGEGDASWLRYN
+291 ASR
-306 QVGIT
+306 VV
-311 ANPILKFKSIPAGQ
+311 ANPGFDRVWKGSYNEMVYWIGPGLTFKNKKYNEVI
-325 VVNLDAKFTVNVGLP
+325 NIEAKFTLNDGLA
-340 NEYKLPDRTLPIKFD
+340 NEKKLPDRTLSIKLLKNKLD
-355 IEKVVFAPYLGSTLA
+355 FAAHLGSTLV
-370 KDNLTGGGNDPFPYN
+370 KDNLTGRGTDPFPYD
-385 LTEGVYTLD
+385 LSEGVYTLD
-394 KGRIYDNRVNDQ
+394 KGRIYDNRVNDH
-406 TDNGMVYTLKLGNE
+406 TDNGMIYTLKLGNE

-453 NKIYYKNYQLGRV
+453 NKIYYKNYQLGKV

-596 IKEYSN
+596 IKDYAG
-602 GNWAV
+602 GNWAF

-616 AWMSDMTGD
+616 AFMGDLTGD
-625 KVVTYKSSGS
+625 KVITYK
-635 FADVWLNQARLR
+635 ADATIANVQINYARLR
-647 GTYGAWGPYLGKPV
+647 GTHGAWGPYLGKPV

-671 PEFTY
+671 PEFSY
-676 VETNGTY
+676 VETTATY
-683 GPSNPTGINK
+683 GPANPSGINK

-725 EFSINIKI
+725 EFGLNIKI
-733 KASQYAQQG
+733 KASQYTQQG
-742 NNRIDTYVTYDNNK
+742 NNRVDAYVTYDNNK
-756 IIQPWDGNLAY
+756 VIQPWDSSLEY
-767 TDQLDLDG
+767 VDQLDLDG
-775 DGDKREQFIHRAMDI
+775 DGDKREKFIHRAMDI

-854 VPNKENVYK
+854 VPNKQNVYK

-875 SLESVPENAEALQNF
+875 SLESVPENAEALKNF

-931 GKVLASKKTANFFIP
+931 GKVLASKTTANFFIP
-946 SKVPYDSTLTSNQ
+946 SKIPYDSTLTSNQ

-998 KNGVINDNEQK
+998 KNGVINDNEPR
-1009 LSGYK
+1009 LAGYK

-1040 EGKYTINVYKRGDY
+1040 EGKYSINVYKRGDY

-1096 NPTNDDVIKNAGFEA
+1096 NPTSDDAIKNAGFEA

-1149 TATTGEDGRAVFK
+1149 TATTGENGRAVFK
-1162 DVKFGSYKLVETQ
+1162 DVKFGSYKLVETH

-1195 DAKYEIANDLV
+1195 DAKYEVANDLV

-1333 TDADGKAVFNGVAYG
+1333 TDVDGKAVFNGVAYG

-1361 ALDSTERD
+1361 ALDTTERD

-1390 SVEVTK
+1390 KVEVTK
-1396 VDADNNN
+1396 VDADNNA

-1462 IDSQNSTK
+1462 VDNQNSTK

-1513 ATTDADGKAVF
+1513 ATTDVDGKAVF

-1604 ATTDVD
+1604 ATTDAD

-1641 DVTIDNQNSTK
+1641 DVTIDSQNTIK
-1652 QLTVT
+1652 QLTIT

-1683 FVLKQGDTVVKELT
+1683 FVLKQGDTVVKEVV

-1708 VPYGEYTVVEKTTLE
+1708 VPYGEYTVVEKSTLE

-2183 TETKQVKV
+2183 TETKQVNV

-2223 LAETSTTILGTML
+2223 LAETSTTLLGTML

>member
-291 YGELGEGDASWLRYN
+291 YGELGEGDVSWLRYN

-931 GKVLASKKTANFFIP
+931 GKVLASKTTANFFIP

-1149 TATTGEDGRAVFK
+1149 TATTGEDGRVVFK

-1513 ATTDADGKAVF
+1513 ATTDVDGKAVF

-1593 ALKQGNDVKYE
+1593 ALKQGNDVKYD

-1697 TDDSGKVVFEN
+1697 TDDSGKVVFED
-1708 VPYGEYTVVEKTTLE
+1708 VPYGEYTVVEKSTLE

-1935 GKVEVTAVDADD
+1935 GKVEVTKVDADD
-1947 NTKKLPG
+1947 NTKKLAG
-1954 IKFVLKQGDEVKYEG
+1954 VKFELKQGDEVKYEG

-2149 EAISDANGVV
+2149 EAVSDANGVV

-2206 PIAKAPGK
+2206 PIAKAPSK

-2223 LAETSTTILGTML
+2223 LAETSTTLLGTML

>member
-291 YGELGEGDASWLRYN
+291 YGELGEGDVSWLRYN

-931 GKVLASKKTANFFIP
+931 GKVLASKTTANFFIP

-1149 TATTGEDGRAVFK
+1149 TATTGEDGRVVFK

-1383 TNALKQG
+1383 TNAFKQG

-1513 ATTDADGKAVF
+1513 ATTDVDGKAVF

-1593 ALKQGNDVKYE
+1593 ALKQGNDVKYD

-1697 TDDSGKVVFEN
+1697 TDDSGKVVFED
-1708 VPYGEYTVVEKTTLE
+1708 VPYGEYTVVEKSTLE

-1935 GKVEVTAVDADD
+1935 GKVEVTKVDADD
-1947 NTKKLPG
+1947 NTKKLAG
-1954 IKFVLKQGDEVKYEG
+1954 VKFELKQGDEVKYEG

-2149 EAISDANGVV
+2149 EAVSDANGVV

-2206 PIAKAPGK
+2206 PIAKAPSK

-2223 LAETSTTILGTML
+2223 LAETSTTLLGTML

>member
-1 MNKKLKKIFSI
+1 MNRLKKIFSI

-18 LVNTFLGSTTKN
+18 LVNTFLGSTSKN
-30 AFAEDNSTAKTR
+30 AFAEDNTTAKTR

-53 IDEKTEFWVKDTI
+53 IDEKTEFWVKETI
-66 PVAADLTI
+66 PVAADLSI

-107 TSNEQTEDENNY
+107 TKNEQTEDENNY
-119 YMTYK
+119 YMTYT
-124 FDSLTGGTKLTFPL
+124 FDSLTGGTKLTFPF
-138 PFMFKEDTANNGD
+138 PFEFKEDTANNGD
-151 RVTIKEEL
+151 SVTIKEEL
-159 LDENGGVID
+159 LDENDGVID
-168 SVSKTYTAKKVTYS
+168 SVTKVYTAKKETYTF
-182 YNDSN
+182 NDSS
-187 VFTYGASRDEKVDPS
+187 VYADTPDELQQLIDPSKPAKNNTLFVRKVDDYTDS
-202 NPQDM
+202 DKTKEDGDGTKITSYFNF
-207 NNTIRV
+207 TIKDTESV
-213 HKVQVYDDSNKT
+213 DPNKT
-225 KPEGSPVEALFSP
+225 Y
-238 TNKAP
+238 
-243 EGTDGKATFE
+243 E
-253 RPKNLRIE
+253 RPKNIKLEI
-261 VKLPE
+261 KLPE
-266 GVELGEG
+266 GVEIDDGRFSI
-273 GDSSNWTYDAAT
+273 DPAT
-285 RTITRN
+285 RI
-291 YGELGEGDASWLRYN
+291 ASR
-306 QVGIT
+306 VV
-311 ANPILKFKSIPAGQ
+311 ANPGFDRVWKGSYNEMVYWIGPGLTFKNKKYNEVI
-325 VVNLDAKFTVNVGLP
+325 NIEAKFTLNDGLA
-340 NEYKLPDRTLPIKFD
+340 NEKKLPDRTLSIKLLKNKLD
-355 IEKVVFAPYLGSTLA
+355 FAAHLGSTLA
-370 KDNLTGGGNDPFPYN
+370 KDNLTGGGTDPFPYD
-385 LTEGVYTLD
+385 LSEGVYTLD
-394 KGRIYDNRVNDQ
+394 KGRIYDNRVNDH
-406 TDNGMVYTLKLGNE
+406 TDNGMIYTLKLGNE

-453 NKIYYKNYQLGRV
+453 NKIYYKNYQLGKV

-596 IKEYSN
+596 IKDYAG
-602 GNWAV
+602 GNWAF

-616 AWMSDMTGD
+616 AFMGNLTGD
-625 KVVTYKSSGS
+625 KVITYKTD
-635 FADVWLNQARLR
+635 ATIANVQINYARLR
-647 GTYGAWGPYLGKPV
+647 GTHGAWGPYLGKPV

-671 PEFTY
+671 PEFSY
-676 VETNGTY
+676 VETTATY
-683 GPSNPTGINK
+683 GPANPSGINK

-725 EFSINIKI
+725 EFGLNIKI
-733 KASQYAQQG
+733 KASQYTQQG
-742 NNRIDTYVTYDNNK
+742 NNRVDAYVTYDNNK
-756 IIQPWDGNLAY
+756 VIQPWDSGLEY
-767 TDQLDLDG
+767 VDQLDLDG
-775 DGDKREQFIHRAMDI
+775 DGDKREKFIHRAMDI

-854 VPNKENVYK
+854 VPNKQNVYK

-875 SLESVPENAEALQNF
+875 SLESVPENAEALKNF

-931 GKVLASKKTANFFIP
+931 GKVLASKTTANFFIP
-946 SKVPYDSTLTSNQ
+946 SKIPNDSTLTSNQ

-998 KNGVINDNEQK
+998 KDGLMADNEDK

-1040 EGKYTINVYKRGDY
+1040 EGKYSINVYKRGDY

-1096 NPTNDDVIKNAGFEA
+1096 NPTSDDAIKNAGFEA

-1149 TATTGEDGRAVFK
+1149 TATTGENGRAVFK

-1195 DAKYEIANDLV
+1195 DAKYEVANDLV

-1333 TDADGKAVFNGVAYG
+1333 TDVDGKAVFSGVAYG

-1361 ALDSTERD
+1361 ALDTTERD

-1524 NGVAYGEYKLVETKT
+1524 NGVAYG
-1539 LDNYSL
+1539 
-1545 DTTERDVNID
+1545 
-1555 ADGKEVPFEI
+1555 
-1565 TNALKEGKVEVTKV
+1565 
-1579 DADDNSKKLEGVKF
+1579 
-1593 ALKQGNDVKYE
+1593 
-1604 ATTDVD
+1604 
-1610 GKAVFNGV
+1610 
-1618 AYGDYKLVET
+1618 DYKLVET

-1697 TDDSGKVVFEN
+1697 TDDSGKVVFED
-1708 VPYGEYTVVEKTTLE
+1708 VPYGEYTVVEKSTLE

-1760 VDADD
+1760 VDTDD

-1861 AGVKFELKQGDE
+1861 AGVKFELKQG
-1873 VKYEGTTDANGKL
+1873 
-1886 VIDNVIY
+1886 
-1893 GDYKLVEK
+1893 
-1901 ETLENYNLN
+1901 
-1910 TNPVDVSIKAQ
+1910 
-1921 GQLVEKTV
+1921 
-1929 ENTLKK
+1929 
-1935 GKVEVTAVDADD
+1935 
-1947 NTKKLPG
+1947 
-1954 IKFVLKQGDEVKYEG
+1954 
-1969 TTDANGKLVFDKV
+1969 
-1982 IYGDYKLVEKETLE
+1982 
-1996 NYNLN
+1996 
-2001 KDQFDVS
+2001 
-2008 IKEEG
+2008 
-2013 QLVEKTVPNL
+2013 
-2023 LKKGKVEVTKVDA
+2023 
-2036 EDNTKK
+2036 
-2042 LAGVKFALKQG
+2042 

-2125 DAKDNNKKLAG
+2125 DAKDNNKKLVG

-2149 EAISDANGVV
+2149 EAVSDANGVV

-2191 RTHGVVIDLGNFANE
+2191 RTHGAVIDLGNFANE

-2223 LAETSTTILGTML
+2223 LAETSTTLLGTML

>member
-1 MNKKLKKIFSI
+1 MNRLKKIFSV

-18 LVNTFLGSTTKN
+18 LVNTFLGSTSKN
-30 AFAEDNSTAKTR
+30 AFADGTLRTQ
-42 LRIINLNGDNT
+42 LRIINLNGDGT
-53 IDEKTEFWVKDTI
+53 IDENSEFWVNKDI
-66 PVAADLTI
+66 PAAADLTV
-74 SGSGVNYPNPKLKIT
+74 SGTGVNIQNPKLKIT
-89 VQKSPAITKPGFV
+89 VQKTNSTTKPEFV
-102 DSLKA
+102 DSQKA
-107 TSNEQTEDENNY
+107 VKNERSEDNDNY
-119 YMTYK
+119 YMTYT
-124 FDSLTGGTKLTFPL
+124 FDQLNGGAKLTFPM
-138 PFMFKEDTANNGD
+138 PFKFLESANKGDT
-151 RVTIKEEL
+151 VTIKEEL
-159 LDENGGVID
+159 LDENGGIID
-168 SVSKTYTAKKVTYS
+168 SATKTYVANKIGYTFNDSSVYADTPDQLQELIDPSKPAKNNTLFVKKVDDYTDSDKTKEDGEGTLIGTY
-182 YNDSN
+182 YN
-187 VFTYGASRDEKVDPS
+187 FTVKDTATVDP
-202 NPQDM
+202 NATYMRPE
-207 NNTIRV
+207 NI
-213 HKVQVYDDSNKT
+213 KV
-225 KPEGSPVEALFSP
+225 EL
-238 TNKAP
+238 
-243 EGTDGKATFE
+243 
-253 RPKNLRIE
+253 
-261 VKLPE
+261 KLPE
-266 GVELGEG
+266 GVVPADGRFSF
-273 GDSSNWTYDAAT
+273 DPATRIAT
-285 RTITRN
+285 RTVNSPGLDRVWK
-291 YGELGEGDASWLRYN
+291 GSYN
-306 QVGIT
+306 EVVYWFGT
-311 ANPILKFKSIPAGQ
+311 GLLFKGKKYNEVI
-325 VVNLDAKFTVNVGLP
+325 NIEAKFTVNAGLAD
-340 NEYKLPDRTLPIKFD
+340 EKKLPDRTLPIKL
-355 IEKVVFAPYLGSTLA
+355 EKN
-370 KDNLTGGGNDPFPYN
+370 KLTFGAQRWTEVLKYKLNSQGNDPVPN
-385 LTEGVYTLD
+385 RVNNGVYTLYNNKLFD
-394 KGRIYDNRVNDQ
+394 DWNNDQ
-406 TDNGMVYTLKLGNE
+406 TDNGLMYITRIGNE

-425 PTDPTNGKVMHV
+425 PTNPGGGIRLHL
-437 WSIDDVLIRD
+437 WEIEDVLMRD
-447 KQPGVP
+447 KPVQDEK
-453 NKIYYKNYQLGRV
+453 KIYYKYFQLGKV
-466 EPYGTMLK
+466 EKFRDRGGDDTRRQQLV
-474 DDARHKKL
+474 DDAINQ
-482 VEDTIKNFNDTPNKL
+482 VNSTPNKL
-497 YGVKEDGTKVE
+497 YGIKEDGSKVE
-508 IASNIKYQ
+508 LASNIKLGQ
-516 QKVDVNNTAGDF
+516 RVDINDTTGQYT
-528 VRLSL
+528 RLSL
-533 EFERPLVLDN
+533 VFERPISLDN
-543 TSLLFYVG
+543 TALFYYTG
-551 AYPTDK
+551 AYPSEK
-557 EIKSFED
+557 EIKKFED
-564 NTYDATQYYYG
+564 GEYDKEQYYYG
-575 TSEAKVEENQTL
+575 AENVLVEESEN
-587 TTTRETATT
+587 ATT
-596 IKEYSN
+596 KENAQKSE
-602 GNWAV
+602 GNSTWAW
-607 TGLSLPTPK
+607 TGLRLPTPK
-616 AWMSDMTGD
+616 AYINNLTGTGVLPYKAD
-625 KVVTYKSSGS
+625 GTY
-635 FADVWLNQARLR
+635 ADIHLDHASLR
-647 GTYGAWGPYLGKPV
+647 GRYGAWGPYLGKPV
-661 TNIKAIYLLP
+661 TNPKIIYLLP
-671 PEFTY
+671 AEFSFVKTKNI
-676 VETNGTY
+676 VTNGIDKSKI
-683 GPSNPTGINK
+683 GDPE
-693 TPQVIDNFRN
+693 VIKNFRN
-703 TGRQAVIFSVP
+703 TGRTAVIYSLP
-714 DINPNLENKDD
+714 DITPTLEDKNDTIWMD
-725 EFSINIKI
+725 LQIE
-733 KASQYAQQG
+733 ASPYAKQG
-742 NNRIDTYVTYDNNK
+742 NNQVDVFYTYDNND
-756 IIQPWDGNLAY
+756 IIQPWNDSMTY
-767 TDQLDLDG
+767 VDELDLDG
-775 DGDKREQFIHRAMDI
+775 DGNKKEKFTYRSHNI
-790 NFIPPLELLI
+790 NFIPPLELLMY
-800 AKRVGLDTASMKF
+800 KNVGLTTDNMRYA
-813 LEIGDLGEEFYWKV
+813 EVGDVGEPFYWKV
-827 QINNNTIAEM
+827 SINNNTISEVT
-837 NDISFIDTLPFV
+837 DISFIDTLPFV
-849 GDNVI
+849 GDHVI
-854 VPNKENVYK
+854 TPNKKGEYK
-863 PRGSQFNTPLTR
+863 ERGSKFMTPLAN
-875 SLESVPENAEALQNF
+875 SLESVKANEEVLKNF
-890 DVFYQLA
+890 DVYYQLK
-897 PQNALEAVRDGEWL
+897 PQNILETVRDGEWL
-911 AEGQITDFTKVKS
+911 SAGQVTDFSQVKS
-924 IKIQLKP
+924 IKVMLKP
-931 GKVLASKKTANFFIP
+931 GAKLASKTTVDFYIP
-946 SKVPYDSTLTSNQ
+946 SKIPFDTTLTETQ
-959 TANNTVAMSTD
+959 TANNSVAISTD
-970 KTFYSEANMVRIGVA
+970 KYSYSEANTATIGVA
-985 KYVVKGTVFSDFN
+985 RYTIKGTVFSDFN
-998 KNGVINDNEQK
+998 KDGLMADNEEK

-1027 DVNGNKLEATTDN
+1027 DVNGQKLEATTDN
-1040 EGKYTINVYKRGDY
+1040 EGKYTINAYKRGDY
-1054 FVRFTKLNNDD
+1054 FVRFTKASDED
-1065 KLTKSNDRVDGN
+1065 VLTKSNDKANGN
-1077 NAIEEIA
+1077 NATEEIA
-1084 GTNYVKSADFAL
+1084 GTKFVKTADFAL
-1096 NPTNDDVIKNAGFEA
+1096 SPTNNNIVKNAGFEG
-1111 TKRDVTIEKV
+1111 TKRDVTVEKV

-1136 ATFELRQNGNAVY
+1136 AIFELKQNGTVVD
-1149 TATTGEDGRAVFK
+1149 TQTTDENGRAVFK
-1162 DVKFGSYKLVETQ
+1162 GVKFGSYKLVETQ
-1175 APTGYAPAVAEK
+1175 APTGYAAVNAEK
-1187 DVTIDENG
+1187 DITVDENG
-1195 DAKYEIANDLV
+1195 DAKYEVANDLV

-1216 KDDPTK
+1216 KDDSTK

-1311 TKKLK
+1311 TKKLQG
-1316 DVKFVLKQD
+1316 VKFALKQD
-1325 GNVKYEAT
+1325 GNVKYEVE

-1348 QYKLVET
+1348 K
-1355 ETLANY
+1355 
-1361 ALDSTERD
+1361 
-1369 VNIDADGKEVPFEI
+1369 
-1383 TNALKQG
+1383 
-1390 SVEVTK
+1390 
-1396 VDADNNN
+1396 
-1403 TKLTGVK
+1403 
-1410 FVLKQNGAVKYEAT
+1410 
-1424 TDADGKANFNNVAYG
+1424 
-1439 DYKLV
+1439 
-1444 ETETLKNYN
+1444 
-1453 LDATERDVT
+1453 
-1462 IDSQNSTK
+1462 
-1470 QITLTNVMK
+1470 
-1479 KGKVVVTK
+1479 
-1487 VDATDNT
+1487 
-1494 KKLKDVKFALK
+1494 
-1505 QGNDVKYE
+1505 
-1513 ATTDADGKAVF
+1513 
-1524 NGVAYGEYKLVETKT
+1524 YKLVETKP
-1539 LDNYSL
+1539 LDNYL
-1545 DTTERDVNID
+1545 PDTTERDVNID

-1604 ATTDVD
+1604 ATTDAD

-1641 DVTIDNQNSTK
+1641 NVTIDSQNTVK
-1652 QLTVT
+1652 QVTVT

-1697 TDDSGKVVFEN
+1697 TDDSGKVVFED
-1708 VPYGEYTVVEKTTLE
+1708 VPYGEYTVVEKSTLE

-2036 EDNTKK
+2036 EDNAKK

-2149 EAISDANGVV
+2149 EAVSDANGVV

-2191 RTHGVVIDLGNFANE
+2191 RTHGAVIDLGNFANE

-2223 LAETSTTILGTML
+2223 LAETSTTLLGTML

>member
-1 MNKKLKKIFSI
+1 MNRLKKIFSV

-18 LVNTFLGSTTKN
+18 LVNTFLGSTSKN
-30 AFAEDNSTAKTR
+30 AFADGTLRTQ
-42 LRIINLNGDNT
+42 LRIINLNGDGT
-53 IDEKTEFWVKDTI
+53 IDENSEFWVNKDI
-66 PVAADLTI
+66 PAAADLTV
-74 SGSGVNYPNPKLKIT
+74 SGTGVNIQNPKLKIT
-89 VQKSPAITKPGFV
+89 VQKTNSTTKPEFV
-102 DSLKA
+102 DSQKA
-107 TSNEQTEDENNY
+107 VKNERSEDNDNY
-119 YMTYK
+119 YMTYT
-124 FDSLTGGTKLTFPL
+124 FDQLNGGAKLTFPM
-138 PFMFKEDTANNGD
+138 PFKFLESANKGDT
-151 RVTIKEEL
+151 VTIKEEL
-159 LDENGGVID
+159 LDENGGIID
-168 SVSKTYTAKKVTYS
+168 SATKTYVANKIGYTFNDSSVYADTPDQLQELIDPSKPAKNNTLFVKKVDDYTDSDKTKEDGEGTLIGTY
-182 YNDSN
+182 YN
-187 VFTYGASRDEKVDPS
+187 FTVKDTATVDP
-202 NPQDM
+202 NATYMRPE
-207 NNTIRV
+207 NI
-213 HKVQVYDDSNKT
+213 KV
-225 KPEGSPVEALFSP
+225 EL
-238 TNKAP
+238 
-243 EGTDGKATFE
+243 
-253 RPKNLRIE
+253 
-261 VKLPE
+261 KLPE
-266 GVELGEG
+266 GVVPADGRFSF
-273 GDSSNWTYDAAT
+273 DPATRIAT
-285 RTITRN
+285 RTVNSPGLDRVWK
-291 YGELGEGDASWLRYN
+291 GSYN
-306 QVGIT
+306 EVVYWFGT
-311 ANPILKFKSIPAGQ
+311 GLLFKGKKYNEVI
-325 VVNLDAKFTVNVGLP
+325 NIEAKFTVNAGLAD
-340 NEYKLPDRTLPIKFD
+340 EKKLPDRTLPIKL
-355 IEKVVFAPYLGSTLA
+355 EKN
-370 KDNLTGGGNDPFPYN
+370 KLTFGAQRWTEVLKYKLNSQGNDPVPN
-385 LTEGVYTLD
+385 RVNNGVYTLYNNKLFD
-394 KGRIYDNRVNDQ
+394 DWNNDQ
-406 TDNGMVYTLKLGNE
+406 TDNGLMYITRIGNE

-425 PTDPTNGKVMHV
+425 PTNPGGGIRLHL
-437 WSIDDVLIRD
+437 WEIEDVLMRD
-447 KQPGVP
+447 KPVQDEK
-453 NKIYYKNYQLGRV
+453 KIYYKYFQLGKV
-466 EPYGTMLK
+466 EKFRDRGGDDTRRQQLV
-474 DDARHKKL
+474 DDAINQ
-482 VEDTIKNFNDTPNKL
+482 VNSTPNKL
-497 YGVKEDGTKVE
+497 YGIKEDGSKVE
-508 IASNIKYQ
+508 LASNIKLGQ
-516 QKVDVNNTAGDF
+516 RVDINDTTGQYT
-528 VRLSL
+528 RLSL
-533 EFERPLVLDN
+533 VFERPISLDN
-543 TSLLFYVG
+543 TALFYYTG
-551 AYPTDK
+551 AYPSEK
-557 EIKSFED
+557 EIKKFED
-564 NTYDATQYYYG
+564 GEYDKEQYYYG
-575 TSEAKVEENQTL
+575 AENVLVEESEN
-587 TTTRETATT
+587 ATT
-596 IKEYSN
+596 KENAQKSE
-602 GNWAV
+602 GNSTWAW
-607 TGLSLPTPK
+607 TGLRLPTPK
-616 AWMSDMTGD
+616 AYINNLTGTGVLPYKAD
-625 KVVTYKSSGS
+625 GTY
-635 FADVWLNQARLR
+635 ADIHLDHASLR
-647 GTYGAWGPYLGKPV
+647 GRYGAWGPYLGKPV
-661 TNIKAIYLLP
+661 TNPKIIYLLP
-671 PEFTY
+671 AEFSFVKTKNI
-676 VETNGTY
+676 VTNGIDKSKI
-683 GPSNPTGINK
+683 GDPE
-693 TPQVIDNFRN
+693 VIKNFRN
-703 TGRQAVIFSVP
+703 TGRTAVIYSLP
-714 DINPNLENKDD
+714 DITPTLEDKNDTIWMD
-725 EFSINIKI
+725 LQIE
-733 KASQYAQQG
+733 ASPYAKQG
-742 NNRIDTYVTYDNNK
+742 NNQVDVFYTYDNND
-756 IIQPWDGNLAY
+756 IIQPWNDSMTY
-767 TDQLDLDG
+767 VDELDLDG
-775 DGDKREQFIHRAMDI
+775 DGNKKEKFTYRSHNI
-790 NFIPPLELLI
+790 NFIPPLELLMY
-800 AKRVGLDTASMKF
+800 KNVGLTTDNMRYA
-813 LEIGDLGEEFYWKV
+813 EVGDVGEPFYWKV
-827 QINNNTIAEM
+827 SINNNTISEVT
-837 NDISFIDTLPFV
+837 DISFIDTLPFV
-849 GDNVI
+849 GDHVI
-854 VPNKENVYK
+854 TPNKKGEYK
-863 PRGSQFNTPLTR
+863 ERGSKFMTPLAN
-875 SLESVPENAEALQNF
+875 SLESVKANEEVLKNF
-890 DVFYQLA
+890 DVYYQLK
-897 PQNALEAVRDGEWL
+897 PQNILETVRDGEWL
-911 AEGQITDFTKVKS
+911 SAGQVTDFSQVKS
-924 IKIQLKP
+924 IKVMLKP
-931 GKVLASKKTANFFIP
+931 GAKLASKTTVDFYIP
-946 SKVPYDSTLTSNQ
+946 SKIPFDTTLTETQ
-959 TANNTVAMSTD
+959 TANNSVAISTD
-970 KTFYSEANMVRIGVA
+970 KYSYSEANTATIGVA
-985 KYVVKGTVFSDFN
+985 RYTIKGTVFSDFN
-998 KNGVINDNEQK
+998 KDGLMADNEEK

-1027 DVNGNKLEATTDN
+1027 DVNGQKLEATTDN
-1040 EGKYTINVYKRGDY
+1040 EGKYTINAYKRGDY
-1054 FVRFTKLNNDD
+1054 FVRFTKASDED
-1065 KLTKSNDRVDGN
+1065 VLTKSNDKANGN
-1077 NAIEEIA
+1077 NATEEIA
-1084 GTNYVKSADFAL
+1084 GTKFVKTADFAL
-1096 NPTNDDVIKNAGFEA
+1096 SPTNNNIVKNAGFEG
-1111 TKRDVTIEKV
+1111 TKRDVTVEKV

-1136 ATFELRQNGNAVY
+1136 AIFELKQNGTVVD
-1149 TATTGEDGRAVFK
+1149 TQTTDENGRAVFK
-1162 DVKFGSYKLVETQ
+1162 GVKFGSYKLVETQ
-1175 APTGYAPAVAEK
+1175 APTGYAAVNAEK
-1187 DVTIDENG
+1187 DITVDENG
-1195 DAKYEIANDLV
+1195 DAKYEVANDLV

-1216 KDDPTK
+1216 KDDSTK

-1311 TKKLK
+1311 TKKLQG
-1316 DVKFVLKQD
+1316 VKFALKQD
-1325 GNVKYEAT
+1325 GNVKYEVE

-1348 QYKLVET
+1348 K
-1355 ETLANY
+1355 
-1361 ALDSTERD
+1361 
-1369 VNIDADGKEVPFEI
+1369 
-1383 TNALKQG
+1383 
-1390 SVEVTK
+1390 
-1396 VDADNNN
+1396 
-1403 TKLTGVK
+1403 
-1410 FVLKQNGAVKYEAT
+1410 
-1424 TDADGKANFNNVAYG
+1424 
-1439 DYKLV
+1439 
-1444 ETETLKNYN
+1444 
-1453 LDATERDVT
+1453 
-1462 IDSQNSTK
+1462 
-1470 QITLTNVMK
+1470 
-1479 KGKVVVTK
+1479 
-1487 VDATDNT
+1487 
-1494 KKLKDVKFALK
+1494 
-1505 QGNDVKYE
+1505 
-1513 ATTDADGKAVF
+1513 
-1524 NGVAYGEYKLVETKT
+1524 YKLVETKP
-1539 LDNYSL
+1539 LDNYL
-1545 DTTERDVNID
+1545 PDTTERDVNID

-1604 ATTDVD
+1604 ATTDAD

-1641 DVTIDNQNSTK
+1641 NVTIDSQNTVK
-1652 QLTVT
+1652 QVTVT

-1697 TDDSGKVVFEN
+1697 TDDSGKVVFED
-1708 VPYGEYTVVEKTTLE
+1708 VPYGEYTVVEKSTLE

-1935 GKVEVTAVDADD
+1935 GKVEVTKVDADD
-1947 NTKKLPG
+1947 NTKKLAG
-1954 IKFVLKQGDEVKYEG
+1954 VKFELKQGDEVKYEG

-2149 EAISDANGVV
+2149 EAVSDANGVV

-2191 RTHGVVIDLGNFANE
+2191 RTHGAVIDLGNFANE

-2223 LAETSTTILGTML
+2223 LAETSTTLLGTML

>member
-1 MNKKLKKIFSI
+1 M
-12 LLMVVF
+12 
-18 LVNTFLGSTTKN
+18 
-30 AFAEDNSTAKTR
+30 
-42 LRIINLNGDNT
+42 
-53 IDEKTEFWVKDTI
+53 
-66 PVAADLTI
+66 
-74 SGSGVNYPNPKLKIT
+74 
-89 VQKSPAITKPGFV
+89 
-102 DSLKA
+102 
-107 TSNEQTEDENNY
+107 
-119 YMTYK
+119 
-124 FDSLTGGTKLTFPL
+124 
-138 PFMFKEDTANNGD
+138 
-151 RVTIKEEL
+151 
-159 LDENGGVID
+159 
-168 SVSKTYTAKKVTYS
+168 
-182 YNDSN
+182 
-187 VFTYGASRDEKVDPS
+187 
-202 NPQDM
+202 
-207 NNTIRV
+207 
-213 HKVQVYDDSNKT
+213 
-225 KPEGSPVEALFSP
+225 
-238 TNKAP
+238 
-243 EGTDGKATFE
+243 
-253 RPKNLRIE
+253 
-261 VKLPE
+261 
-266 GVELGEG
+266 
-273 GDSSNWTYDAAT
+273 
-285 RTITRN
+285 
-291 YGELGEGDASWLRYN
+291 
-306 QVGIT
+306 
-311 ANPILKFKSIPAGQ
+311 
-325 VVNLDAKFTVNVGLP
+325 
-340 NEYKLPDRTLPIKFD
+340 
-355 IEKVVFAPYLGSTLA
+355 
-370 KDNLTGGGNDPFPYN
+370 
-385 LTEGVYTLD
+385 
-394 KGRIYDNRVNDQ
+394 
-406 TDNGMVYTLKLGNE
+406 
-420 NNGSS
+420 
-425 PTDPTNGKVMHV
+425 
-437 WSIDDVLIRD
+437 
-447 KQPGVP
+447 
-453 NKIYYKNYQLGRV
+453 
-466 EPYGTMLK
+466 
-474 DDARHKKL
+474 
-482 VEDTIKNFNDTPNKL
+482 
-497 YGVKEDGTKVE
+497 
-508 IASNIKYQ
+508 
-516 QKVDVNNTAGDF
+516 
-528 VRLSL
+528 
-533 EFERPLVLDN
+533 
-543 TSLLFYVG
+543 
-551 AYPTDK
+551 
-557 EIKSFED
+557 
-564 NTYDATQYYYG
+564 
-575 TSEAKVEENQTL
+575 
-587 TTTRETATT
+587 
-596 IKEYSN
+596 
-602 GNWAV
+602 
-607 TGLSLPTPK
+607 
-616 AWMSDMTGD
+616 
-625 KVVTYKSSGS
+625 
-635 FADVWLNQARLR
+635 
-647 GTYGAWGPYLGKPV
+647 
-661 TNIKAIYLLP
+661 
-671 PEFTY
+671 
-676 VETNGTY
+676 
-683 GPSNPTGINK
+683 
-693 TPQVIDNFRN
+693 
-703 TGRQAVIFSVP
+703 P

-742 NNRIDTYVTYDNNK
+742 NNRVDTYITYDNNK
-756 IIQPWDGNLAY
+756 IIQPWGSDVEY

-827 QINNNTIAEM
+827 EINNNTIAEM

-854 VPNKENVYK
+854 VPNKQNVYK

-875 SLESVPENAEALQNF
+875 SLESVPENADALQNF

-1040 EGKYTINVYKRGDY
+1040 EGKYSINAYKRGDY

-1111 TKRDVTIEKV
+1111 TKRNVTIEKV

-1333 TDADGKAVFNGVAYG
+1333 TDVDGKAVFNGVAYG

-1361 ALDSTERD
+1361 ALDLTERD

-1410 FVLKQNGAVKYEAT
+1410 FVLKQNGTVKYEAT

-1479 KGKVVVTK
+1479 KGKVVVTQ

-1513 ATTDADGKAVF
+1513 ATTDVDGKAVF

-1697 TDDSGKVVFEN
+1697 TDDSGKVVFED
-1708 VPYGEYTVVEKTTLE
+1708 VPYGEYTVVEKSTLE

-1825 QVRDAGQTIEKTV
+1825 QVRDAGQTI
-1838 TNALK
+1838 
-1843 KGKVEVT
+1843 
-1850 KVDADDNTKKL
+1850 
-1861 AGVKFELKQGDE
+1861 
-1873 VKYEGTTDANGKL
+1873 
-1886 VIDNVIY
+1886 
-1893 GDYKLVEK
+1893 
-1901 ETLENYNLN
+1901 
-1910 TNPVDVSIKAQ
+1910 
-1921 GQLVEKTV
+1921 EKTV

-2108 KTVTNQII
+2108 KTVPNLLKKGKVEVT
-2116 KSDIKFVKV
+2116 KV
-2125 DAKDNNKKLAG
+2125 DAEDNTKKLAG

-2149 EAISDANGVV
+2149 EAVSDANGVV

-2223 LAETSTTILGTML
+2223 LAETSTTLLGTML

>member
-1 MNKKLKKIFSI
+1 MNRLKKIFSI

-30 AFAEDNSTAKTR
+30 AFADGTLRTQ
-42 LRIINLNGDNT
+42 LRIINLNGDGT
-53 IDEKTEFWVKDTI
+53 IDENSEFWVNKDI
-66 PVAADLTI
+66 PAAADLTV
-74 SGSGVNYPNPKLKIT
+74 SGTGVNIQNPKLKIT
-89 VQKSPAITKPGFV
+89 VQKTNSTTRPEFV
-102 DSLKA
+102 DSKKA
-107 TSNEQTEDENNY
+107 VKNERSEDNDNY
-119 YMTYK
+119 YMTYT
-124 FDSLTGGTKLTFPL
+124 FDQLNGGAKLTFPM
-138 PFMFKEDTANNGD
+138 PFKFLESANKGDT
-151 RVTIKEEL
+151 VTIKEEL
-159 LDENGGVID
+159 LDENGGLID
-168 SVSKTYTAKKVTYS
+168 SATKTYVANKIGYTF
-182 YNDSN
+182 NDSSVYADTPDQLQELIDPSKPAKN
-187 VFTYGASRDEKVDPS
+187 NTLFVRKVDDYS
-202 NPQDM
+202 
-207 NNTIRV
+207 
-213 HKVQVYDDSNKT
+213 DSDKT
-225 KPEGSPVEALFSP
+225 KEDGDGTQIGTYYNFTVKDTATVDPNATYMRPENIKVEL
-238 TNKAP
+238 
-243 EGTDGKATFE
+243 
-253 RPKNLRIE
+253 
-261 VKLPE
+261 KLPE
-266 GVELGEG
+266 GVVPNDGRFSF
-273 GDSSNWTYDAAT
+273 DPAT
-285 RTITRN
+285 RTATRMVN
-291 YGELGEGDASWLRYN
+291 SPGLDRVWKGSYN
-306 QVGIT
+306 EVVYWFGLNLI
-311 ANPILKFKSIPAGQ
+311 FKNKKYNEVI
-325 VVNLDAKFTVNVGLP
+325 NIEAKFTVNAGLAD
-340 NEYKLPDRTLPIKFD
+340 EKKLPDRTLPIKL
-355 IEKVVFAPYLGSTLA
+355 EKNKLTFAAQNWSEVTKY
-370 KDNLTGGGNDPFPYN
+370 KLTSQGTDPIPN
-385 LTEGVYTLD
+385 RVDGGVYTLYD
-394 KGRIYDNRVNDQ
+394 KKLYDNINNDH
-406 TDNGMVYTLKLGNE
+406 TDNGLMYITRIGNE

-425 PTDPTNGKVMHV
+425 PTNPGGGKLLHL
-437 WSIDDVLIRD
+437 WEIEDVLMRD
-447 KQPGVP
+447 KPVQDEK
-453 NKIYYKNYQLGRV
+453 KIYYKYFQLGKV
-466 EPYGTMLK
+466 EKFRDRGG
-474 DDARHKKL
+474 DDTRRQQL
-482 VEDTIKNFNDTPNKL
+482 VDNTINQVNSTPNKL
-497 YGVKEDGTKVE
+497 YGIKEDGSKVE
-508 IASNIKYQ
+508 LASNIKLGQ
-516 QKVDVNNTAGDF
+516 RVDINDTTGQYT
-528 VRLSL
+528 RLSL
-533 EFERPLVLDN
+533 VFERPISLDN
-543 TSLLFYVG
+543 TALFYYTG
-551 AYPTDK
+551 AYPSEK
-557 EIKSFED
+557 EIKKFED
-564 NTYDATQYYYG
+564 GEYDKVQYYYG
-575 TSEAKVEENQTL
+575 TEYIVAEQSESA
-587 TTTRETATT
+587 TTRENAKKSEGSST
-596 IKEYSN
+596 
-602 GNWAV
+602 WAYV
-607 TGLSLPTPK
+607 GLQLPTPK
-616 AWMSDMTGD
+616 AYIGDFNGTGVLPYKAD
-625 KVVTYKSSGS
+625 GTY
-635 FADVWLNQARLR
+635 ADIHLDHASLR
-647 GTYGAWGPYLGKPV
+647 GRYGAWGPYLGKPV
-661 TNIKAIYLLP
+661 TNPKIIYLLP
-671 PEFTY
+671 AEFSFVKTKNI
-676 VETNGTY
+676 VTNGIDKSKI
-683 GPSNPTGINK
+683 GDPE
-693 TPQVIDNFRN
+693 VIKNFRN
-703 TGRQAVIFSVP
+703 TGRTAVIYSLP
-714 DINPNLENKDD
+714 DITPTLEDKNDTIWMD
-725 EFSINIKI
+725 LQIE
-733 KASQYAQQG
+733 ASPYAKQG
-742 NNRIDTYVTYDNNK
+742 NNQVDVFYTYDNND
-756 IIQPWDGNLAY
+756 IIQPWNDSMTY
-767 TDQLDLDG
+767 VDELDLDG
-775 DGDKREQFIHRAMDI
+775 DGNKKEKFTYRSHNI
-790 NFIPPLELLI
+790 NFIPPLELLMY
-800 AKRVGLDTASMKF
+800 KNVGLTTDNMRYA
-813 LEIGDLGEEFYWKV
+813 EVGDVGEPFYWKV
-827 QINNNTIAEM
+827 SINNNTISEVT
-837 NDISFIDTLPFV
+837 DISFIDTLPFV
-849 GDNVI
+849 GDHVI
-854 VPNKENVYK
+854 TPNKKGEYK
-863 PRGSQFNTPLTR
+863 ERGSKFMTPLAN
-875 SLESVPENAEALQNF
+875 SLESVKANEEVLKNF
-890 DVFYQLA
+890 DVYYQLK
-897 PQNALEAVRDGEWL
+897 PQNILETVRDGEWL
-911 AEGQITDFTKVKS
+911 SAGQVTDFSQVKS
-924 IKIQLKP
+924 IKVMLKP
-931 GKVLASKKTANFFIP
+931 GAKLASKTTVDFYIP
-946 SKVPYDSTLTSNQ
+946 SKIPFDTTLTETQ
-959 TANNTVAMSTD
+959 TANNSVAISTD
-970 KTFYSEANMVRIGVA
+970 KYSYSEANTATIGVA
-985 KYVVKGTVFSDFN
+985 RYTIKGTVFSDFN
-998 KNGVINDNEQK
+998 KDGLMADNEEK

-1019 KKTGDVAV
+1019 KKTGNVAV
-1027 DVNGNKLEATTDN
+1027 DVNGQKLEATTDN
-1040 EGKYTINVYKRGDY
+1040 EGKYTINAYKRGDY
-1054 FVRFTKLNNDD
+1054 FVRFTKLSDD
-1065 KLTKSNDRVDGN
+1065 DVLTKSNDKANGN
-1077 NAIEEIA
+1077 NATEEIA
-1084 GTNYVKSADFAL
+1084 GTKFVKTADFAL
-1096 NPTNDDVIKNAGFEA
+1096 SPTNNNIVKNAGFEG
-1111 TKRDVTIEKV
+1111 TKRDVTVEKV

-1136 ATFELRQNGNAVY
+1136 AIFELKQNGTVVD
-1149 TATTGEDGRAVFK
+1149 TQTTDENGRAVFK
-1162 DVKFGSYKLVETQ
+1162 GVKFGSYKLVETQ
-1175 APTGYAPAVAEK
+1175 APTGYAAVNAEK
-1187 DVTIDENG
+1187 DITVDENG
-1195 DAKYEIANDLV
+1195 DAKYEVANDLV

-1311 TKKLK
+1311 TKKLQG
-1316 DVKFVLKQD
+1316 VKFALKQD
-1325 GNVKYEAT
+1325 GNVKYEVE
-1333 TDADGKAVFNGVAYG
+1333 TDADGKAVFNGVVYG
-1348 QYKLVET
+1348 K
-1355 ETLANY
+1355 
-1361 ALDSTERD
+1361 
-1369 VNIDADGKEVPFEI
+1369 
-1383 TNALKQG
+1383 
-1390 SVEVTK
+1390 
-1396 VDADNNN
+1396 
-1403 TKLTGVK
+1403 
-1410 FVLKQNGAVKYEAT
+1410 
-1424 TDADGKANFNNVAYG
+1424 
-1439 DYKLV
+1439 
-1444 ETETLKNYN
+1444 
-1453 LDATERDVT
+1453 
-1462 IDSQNSTK
+1462 
-1470 QITLTNVMK
+1470 
-1479 KGKVVVTK
+1479 
-1487 VDATDNT
+1487 
-1494 KKLKDVKFALK
+1494 
-1505 QGNDVKYE
+1505 
-1513 ATTDADGKAVF
+1513 
-1524 NGVAYGEYKLVETKT
+1524 YKLVETKP
-1539 LDNYSL
+1539 LDNYL
-1545 DTTERDVNID
+1545 PDTTERDVNID

-1579 DADDNSKKLEGVKF
+1579 DADDNTKKLEGVKF

-1604 ATTDVD
+1604 ATTDAD

-1641 DVTIDNQNSTK
+1641 DVTIDSQNTVK
-1652 QLTVT
+1652 QVTVT

-1708 VPYGEYTVVEKTTLE
+1708 VPYGEYTVVEKSTLE

-1838 TNALK
+1838 TNVLK

-1893 GDYKLVEK
+1893 GDYKLIEK

-2125 DAKDNNKKLAG
+2125 DAKDNTKKLAG

-2191 RTHGVVIDLGNFANE
+2191 KTHGVVIDLGNFANE

-2223 LAETSTTILGTML
+2223 LAETSTTLLGTML
-2236 LALAMLFRRKSTK
+2236 LVLAMLFRRKSTK

>member
-1 MNKKLKKIFSI
+1 MNKMKKIFSI

-18 LVNTFLGSTTKN
+18 LVNTFLGSTSKN
-30 AFAEDNSTAKTR
+30 AFADGTLKTQ
-42 LRIINLNGDNT
+42 LRIINLNGDGT
-53 IDEKTEFWVKDTI
+53 IDENTEFWVNKDI
-66 PVAADLTI
+66 PAAADLTV
-74 SGSGVNYPNPKLKIT
+74 SGTGVNIQNPKLKIT
-89 VQKSPAITKPGFV
+89 VQKTNSTTRPEFV
-102 DSLKA
+102 DSQKA
-107 TSNEQTEDENNY
+107 VKNERTEDNDNY
-119 YMTYK
+119 YMTYS
-124 FDSLTGGTKLTFPL
+124 FDRLNGGAKLTFPM
-138 PFMFKEDTANNGD
+138 PFKFLESANKGDT
-151 RVTIKEEL
+151 VTIKEEL
-159 LDENGGVID
+159 FDENGGLID
-168 SVSKTYTAKKVTYS
+168 SATKTYVANKVGYTF
-182 YNDSN
+182 NDSSVYADTPDQLQQLIDPSKPAKN
-187 VFTYGASRDEKVDPS
+187 NTLFVRKVD
-202 NPQDM
+202 DY
-207 NNTIRV
+207 T
-213 HKVQVYDDSNKT
+213 DSDKT
-225 KPEGSPVEALFSP
+225 KEDG
-238 TNKAP
+238 
-243 EGTDGKATFE
+243 EGTQVNSYYNFTVKDTATVDPNATYMSPE
-253 RPKNLRIE
+253 NIKIE
-261 VKLPE
+261 LKLPE
-266 GVELGEG
+266 GVDVMDGRFSF
-273 GDSSNWTYDAAT
+273 DPAT
-285 RTITRN
+285 RTATRIVN
-291 YGELGEGDASWLRYN
+291 KPSLDRVWKGSYN
-306 QVGIT
+306 EIVYWFGT
-311 ANPILKFKSIPAGQ
+311 GLLFKGKKYNEVI
-325 VVNLDAKFTVNVGLP
+325 NIEAKFTVNAGLAD
-340 NEYKLPDRTLPIKFD
+340 EKKLPDRTLPIKL
-355 IEKVVFAPYLGSTLA
+355 EKN
-370 KDNLTGGGNDPFPYN
+370 KLTFGAQRWTEVLKYKLNAQGNDPVPN
-385 LTEGVYTLD
+385 RVNNGVYTLYNNKLFD
-394 KGRIYDNRVNDQ
+394 DWNNDQ
-406 TDNGMVYTLKLGNE
+406 TDNGLMYITRIGNE

-425 PTDPTNGKVMHV
+425 PTNPGGGIRLHL
-437 WSIDDVLIRD
+437 WEIEDVLMRD
-447 KQPGVP
+447 KPVQDEK
-453 NKIYYKNYQLGRV
+453 KIYYKYFQLGKV
-466 EPYGTMLK
+466 EKFRDRGGDDTRRQQLV
-474 DDARHKKL
+474 DDAINQ
-482 VEDTIKNFNDTPNKL
+482 VNSTPNKL
-497 YGVKEDGTKVE
+497 YGIKEDGSKVE
-508 IASNIKYQ
+508 LASNIKLGQ
-516 QKVDVNNTAGDF
+516 RVDINDTTGQYT
-528 VRLSL
+528 RLSL
-533 EFERPLVLDN
+533 VFERPISLDN
-543 TSLLFYVG
+543 TALFYYTG
-551 AYPTDK
+551 AYPSEK
-557 EIKSFED
+557 EIKKFED
-564 NTYDATQYYYG
+564 GEYDKEQYYYG
-575 TSEAKVEENQTL
+575 SEHIVAEEAEN
-587 TTTRETATT
+587 ATT
-596 IKEYSN
+596 KENAKKSE
-602 GNWAV
+602 GNSIWAW
-607 TGLSLPTPK
+607 TGLRLPTPK
-616 AWMSDMTGD
+616 AYIGNFNGTGVLPYKAD
-625 KVVTYKSSGS
+625 GTY
-635 FADVWLNQARLR
+635 ADIHLDHASLR
-647 GTYGAWGPYLGKPV
+647 GRYGAWGPYLGKPV
-661 TNIKAIYLLP
+661 TNPKIIYLLP
-671 PEFTY
+671 AEFSFVKTKAIA
-676 VETNGTY
+676 TNGIDKSKI
-683 GPSNPTGINK
+683 GEPE
-693 TPQVIDNFRN
+693 VIKNFRN
-703 TGRQAVIFSVP
+703 TGRTAVIYSLP
-714 DINPNLENKDD
+714 DITPTLEDKNDTIWMD
-725 EFSINIKI
+725 LQIE
-733 KASQYAQQG
+733 ASPYAKQG
-742 NNRIDTYVTYDNNK
+742 NNQVDVFYTYDNND
-756 IIQPWDGNLAY
+756 IIQPWND
-767 TDQLDLDG
+767 DQTYVDELDLDG
-775 DGDKREQFIHRAMDI
+775 DGNKKEKFTHRKHDI
-790 NFIPPLELLI
+790 NFIPPLELLMY
-800 AKRVGLDTASMKF
+800 KNVGLTTDNMRYA
-813 LEIGDLGEEFYWKV
+813 EVGDVGEPFYWKV
-827 QINNNTIAEM
+827 SINNNTISEVT
-837 NDISFIDTLPFV
+837 DISFIDTLPFV
-849 GDNVI
+849 GDHVI
-854 VPNKENVYK
+854 TPNKKGEYK
-863 PRGSQFNTPLTR
+863 ERGSKFMTPLAN
-875 SLESVPENAEALQNF
+875 SLESVKANEEVLKNF
-890 DVFYQLA
+890 DVYYQLK
-897 PQNALEAVRDGEWL
+897 PQNILETVRDGEWL
-911 AEGQITDFTKVKS
+911 SKDQVTDFSQVKS
-924 IKIQLKP
+924 IKVMLKP
-931 GKVLASKKTANFFIP
+931 GAKLASKTTVDFYIP
-946 SKVPYDSTLTSNQ
+946 SKIPFDTTLTETQ
-959 TANNTVAMSTD
+959 TANNSVAISTD
-970 KTFYSEANMVRIGVA
+970 KYSYSEANTATIGVA
-985 KYVVKGTVFSDFN
+985 RYTIKGTVFSDFN
-998 KNGVINDNEQK
+998 KDGLMTDNEEK

-1027 DVNGNKLEATTDN
+1027 DVNGQKLETTTDN
-1040 EGKYTINVYKRGDY
+1040 EGKYTINAYKRGDY
-1054 FVRFTKLNNDD
+1054 FVRFTKLSDED
-1065 KLTKSNDRVDGN
+1065 VLTKSNDKANGN
-1077 NAIEEIA
+1077 NATEEIA
-1084 GTNYVKSADFAL
+1084 GTKFVKTADFAL
-1096 NPTNDDVIKNAGFEA
+1096 SPTNNNIVKNAGFEG
-1111 TKRDVTIEKV
+1111 TKRDVTVEKV
-1121 DSQLNQDGSKKYLKG
+1121 DSQLNQDGSKKYL
-1136 ATFELRQNGNAVY
+1136 ANAIFELKQNGTVVD
-1149 TATTGEDGRAVFK
+1149 TQTTDQNGRAVFK
-1162 DVKFGSYKLVETQ
+1162 GVKFGSYKLVETK
-1175 APTGYAPAVAEK
+1175 APTGYAAVNTEK
-1187 DVTIDENG
+1187 DITVDENG

-1311 TKKLK
+1311 TKKLQG
-1316 DVKFVLKQD
+1316 VKFALKQD
-1325 GNVKYEAT
+1325 GNVKYEVE

-1348 QYKLVET
+1348 K
-1355 ETLANY
+1355 
-1361 ALDSTERD
+1361 
-1369 VNIDADGKEVPFEI
+1369 
-1383 TNALKQG
+1383 
-1390 SVEVTK
+1390 
-1396 VDADNNN
+1396 
-1403 TKLTGVK
+1403 
-1410 FVLKQNGAVKYEAT
+1410 
-1424 TDADGKANFNNVAYG
+1424 
-1439 DYKLV
+1439 
-1444 ETETLKNYN
+1444 
-1453 LDATERDVT
+1453 
-1462 IDSQNSTK
+1462 
-1470 QITLTNVMK
+1470 
-1479 KGKVVVTK
+1479 
-1487 VDATDNT
+1487 
-1494 KKLKDVKFALK
+1494 
-1505 QGNDVKYE
+1505 
-1513 ATTDADGKAVF
+1513 
-1524 NGVAYGEYKLVETKT
+1524 YKLVETKP
-1539 LDNYSL
+1539 LDNYL
-1545 DTTERDVNID
+1545 PDTTERDVNID

-1604 ATTDVD
+1604 ATTDAD

-1641 DVTIDNQNSTK
+1641 DVTIDSQNTIK
-1652 QLTVT
+1652 QLTIT

-1683 FVLKQGDTVVKELT
+1683 FVLKQGDTVLKEVV

-1747 VNVLKTSNVKVTK
+1747 INVLKTSNVKVTK

-1850 KVDADDNTKKL
+1850 KVDADDNIKKL
-1861 AGVKFELKQGDE
+1861 AGVKFQLKQGDE

-1910 TNPVDVSIKAQ
+1910 KEVVDVSIKAQ

-2001 KDQFDVS
+2001 KDQFDIS

-2149 EAISDANGVV
+2149 EAVSDANGVV

-2183 TETKQVKV
+2183 TETKQVQV

-2206 PIAKAPGK
+2206 PIVKAPGK
-2214 KTGALAKTG
+2214 KTGSLAKTG
-2223 LAETSTTILGTML
+2223 LAETSTTLLGTML

>member
-1 MNKKLKKIFSI
+1 MNRLKKIFSV

-18 LVNTFLGSTTKN
+18 LVNTFLGSTSKN
-30 AFAEDNSTAKTR
+30 AFADGTLRTQ
-42 LRIINLNGDNT
+42 LRIINLNGDGT
-53 IDEKTEFWVKDTI
+53 IDENSEFWVNKDI
-66 PVAADLTI
+66 PAAADLTV
-74 SGSGVNYPNPKLKIT
+74 SGTGVNIQNPKLKIT
-89 VQKSPAITKPGFV
+89 VQKTNSTTKPEFV
-102 DSLKA
+102 DSQKA
-107 TSNEQTEDENNY
+107 VKNERSEDNDNY
-119 YMTYK
+119 YMTYT
-124 FDSLTGGTKLTFPL
+124 FDQLNGGAKLTFPM
-138 PFMFKEDTANNGD
+138 PFKFLESANKGDT
-151 RVTIKEEL
+151 VTIKEEL
-159 LDENGGVID
+159 LDENGGIID
-168 SVSKTYTAKKVTYS
+168 SATKTYVANKIGYTFNDSSVYADTPDQLQELIDPSKPAKNNTLFVKKVDDYTDSDKTKEDGEGTLIGTY
-182 YNDSN
+182 YN
-187 VFTYGASRDEKVDPS
+187 FTVKDTATVDP
-202 NPQDM
+202 NATYMRPE
-207 NNTIRV
+207 NI
-213 HKVQVYDDSNKT
+213 KV
-225 KPEGSPVEALFSP
+225 EL
-238 TNKAP
+238 
-243 EGTDGKATFE
+243 
-253 RPKNLRIE
+253 
-261 VKLPE
+261 KLPE
-266 GVELGEG
+266 GVVPADGRFSF
-273 GDSSNWTYDAAT
+273 DPATRIAT
-285 RTITRN
+285 RTVNSPGLDRVWK
-291 YGELGEGDASWLRYN
+291 GSYN
-306 QVGIT
+306 EVVYWFGT
-311 ANPILKFKSIPAGQ
+311 GLLFKGKKYNEVI
-325 VVNLDAKFTVNVGLP
+325 NIEAKFTVNAGLAD
-340 NEYKLPDRTLPIKFD
+340 EKKLPDRTLPIKL
-355 IEKVVFAPYLGSTLA
+355 EKN
-370 KDNLTGGGNDPFPYN
+370 KLTFGAQRWTEVLKYKLNSQGNDPVPN
-385 LTEGVYTLD
+385 RVNNGVYTLYNNKLFD
-394 KGRIYDNRVNDQ
+394 DWNNDQ
-406 TDNGMVYTLKLGNE
+406 TDNGLMYITRIGNE

-425 PTDPTNGKVMHV
+425 PTNPGGGIRLHL
-437 WSIDDVLIRD
+437 WEIEDVLMRD
-447 KQPGVP
+447 KPVQDEK
-453 NKIYYKNYQLGRV
+453 KIYYKYFQLGKV
-466 EPYGTMLK
+466 EKFRDRGGDDTRRQQLV
-474 DDARHKKL
+474 DDAINQ
-482 VEDTIKNFNDTPNKL
+482 VNSTPNKL
-497 YGVKEDGTKVE
+497 YGIKEDGSKVE
-508 IASNIKYQ
+508 LASNIKLGQ
-516 QKVDVNNTAGDF
+516 RVDINDTTGQYT
-528 VRLSL
+528 RLSL
-533 EFERPLVLDN
+533 VFERPISLDN
-543 TSLLFYVG
+543 TALFYYTG
-551 AYPTDK
+551 AYPSEK
-557 EIKSFED
+557 EIKKFED
-564 NTYDATQYYYG
+564 GEYDKEQYYYG
-575 TSEAKVEENQTL
+575 AENVLVEESEN
-587 TTTRETATT
+587 ATT
-596 IKEYSN
+596 KENAQKSE
-602 GNWAV
+602 GNSTWAW
-607 TGLSLPTPK
+607 TGLRLPTPK
-616 AWMSDMTGD
+616 AYINNLTGTGVLPYKAD
-625 KVVTYKSSGS
+625 GTY
-635 FADVWLNQARLR
+635 ADIHLDHASLR
-647 GTYGAWGPYLGKPV
+647 GRYGAWGPYLGKPV
-661 TNIKAIYLLP
+661 TNPKIIYLLP
-671 PEFTY
+671 AEFSFVKTKNI
-676 VETNGTY
+676 VTNGIDKSKI
-683 GPSNPTGINK
+683 GDPE
-693 TPQVIDNFRN
+693 VIKNFRN
-703 TGRQAVIFSVP
+703 TGRTAVIYSLP
-714 DINPNLENKDD
+714 DITPTLEDKNDTIWMD
-725 EFSINIKI
+725 LQIE
-733 KASQYAQQG
+733 ASPYAKQG
-742 NNRIDTYVTYDNNK
+742 NNQVDVFYTYDNND
-756 IIQPWDGNLAY
+756 IIQPWNDSMTY
-767 TDQLDLDG
+767 VDELDLDG
-775 DGDKREQFIHRAMDI
+775 DGNKKEKFTYRSHNI
-790 NFIPPLELLI
+790 NFIPPLELLMY
-800 AKRVGLDTASMKF
+800 KNVGLTTDNMRYA
-813 LEIGDLGEEFYWKV
+813 EVGDVGEPFYWKV
-827 QINNNTIAEM
+827 SINNNTISEVT
-837 NDISFIDTLPFV
+837 DISFIDTLPFV
-849 GDNVI
+849 GDHVI
-854 VPNKENVYK
+854 TPNKKGEYK
-863 PRGSQFNTPLTR
+863 ERGSKFMTPLAN
-875 SLESVPENAEALQNF
+875 SLESVKANEEVLKNF
-890 DVFYQLA
+890 DVYYQLK
-897 PQNALEAVRDGEWL
+897 PQNILETVRDGEWL
-911 AEGQITDFTKVKS
+911 SAGQVTDFSQVKS
-924 IKIQLKP
+924 IKVMLKP
-931 GKVLASKKTANFFIP
+931 GAKLASKTTVDFYIP
-946 SKVPYDSTLTSNQ
+946 SKIPFDTTLTETQ
-959 TANNTVAMSTD
+959 TANNSVAISTD
-970 KTFYSEANMVRIGVA
+970 KYSYSEANTATIGVA
-985 KYVVKGTVFSDFN
+985 RYTIKGTVFSDFN
-998 KNGVINDNEQK
+998 KDGLMADNEEK

-1027 DVNGNKLEATTDN
+1027 DVNGQKLEATTDN
-1040 EGKYTINVYKRGDY
+1040 EGKYTINAYKRGDY
-1054 FVRFTKLNNDD
+1054 FVRFTKASDED
-1065 KLTKSNDRVDGN
+1065 VLTKSNDKANGN
-1077 NAIEEIA
+1077 NATEEIA
-1084 GTNYVKSADFAL
+1084 GTKFVKTADFAL
-1096 NPTNDDVIKNAGFEA
+1096 SPTNNNIVKNAGFEG
-1111 TKRDVTIEKV
+1111 TKRDVTVEKV

-1136 ATFELRQNGNAVY
+1136 AIFELKQNGTVVD
-1149 TATTGEDGRAVFK
+1149 TQTTDENGRAVFK
-1162 DVKFGSYKLVETQ
+1162 GVKFGSYKLVETQ
-1175 APTGYAPAVAEK
+1175 APTGYAAVNAEK
-1187 DVTIDENG
+1187 DITVDENG
-1195 DAKYEIANDLV
+1195 DAKYEVANDLV

-1216 KDDPTK
+1216 KDDSTK

-1311 TKKLK
+1311 TKKLQG
-1316 DVKFVLKQD
+1316 VKFALKQD
-1325 GNVKYEAT
+1325 GNVKYEVE

-1348 QYKLVET
+1348 K
-1355 ETLANY
+1355 
-1361 ALDSTERD
+1361 
-1369 VNIDADGKEVPFEI
+1369 
-1383 TNALKQG
+1383 
-1390 SVEVTK
+1390 
-1396 VDADNNN
+1396 
-1403 TKLTGVK
+1403 
-1410 FVLKQNGAVKYEAT
+1410 
-1424 TDADGKANFNNVAYG
+1424 
-1439 DYKLV
+1439 
-1444 ETETLKNYN
+1444 
-1453 LDATERDVT
+1453 
-1462 IDSQNSTK
+1462 
-1470 QITLTNVMK
+1470 
-1479 KGKVVVTK
+1479 
-1487 VDATDNT
+1487 
-1494 KKLKDVKFALK
+1494 
-1505 QGNDVKYE
+1505 
-1513 ATTDADGKAVF
+1513 
-1524 NGVAYGEYKLVETKT
+1524 YKLVETKP
-1539 LDNYSL
+1539 LDNYL
-1545 DTTERDVNID
+1545 PDTTERDVNID

-1604 ATTDVD
+1604 ATTDAD

-1641 DVTIDNQNSTK
+1641 NVTIDSQNTVK
-1652 QLTVT
+1652 QVTVT

-1697 TDDSGKVVFEN
+1697 TDDSGKVVFED
-1708 VPYGEYTVVEKTTLE
+1708 VPYGEYTVVEKSTLE

-2149 EAISDANGVV
+2149 EAVSDANGVV

-2191 RTHGVVIDLGNFANE
+2191 RTHGAVIDLGNFANE

-2223 LAETSTTILGTML
+2223 LAETSTTLLGTML

>member
-1 MNKKLKKIFSI
+1 
-12 LLMVVF
+12 MVVF

-66 PVAADLTI
+66 PVAADLAI

-89 VQKSPAITKPGFV
+89 VPKSPAITKPGFV

-107 TSNEQTEDENNY
+107 TNNEQTEDENNY
-119 YMTYK
+119 YMTYT

-151 RVTIKEEL
+151 SVTIKEEL

-168 SVSKTYTAKKVTYS
+168 SVSKTYTAKKATYS

-187 VFTYGASRDEKVDPS
+187 VLTFGASRDELIDPS
-202 NPQDM
+202 KPAK
-207 NNTIRV
+207 NNVIRV

-225 KPEGSPVEALFSP
+225 KPEGSPVEAYFSP

-243 EGTDGKATFE
+243 EGAGDKATFE

-291 YGELGEGDASWLRYN
+291 YGELGQGDTSWVRYN
-306 QVGIT
+306 EIGISP
-311 ANPILKFKSIPAGQ
+311 NPILKFKSIPAGQ

-355 IEKVVFAPYLGSTLA
+355 IEKVIFAPYLGSTLI
-370 KDNLTGGGNDPFPYN
+370 KDNLNGAGNDPFTYN
-385 LTEGVYTLD
+385 LSEGVYTLD

-425 PTDPTNGKVMHV
+425 PTDPTNGRVMHV

-453 NKIYYKNYQLGRV
+453 NKIYYKNYQLGRI

-564 NTYDATQYYYG
+564 NTYDATQLYYG

-596 IKEYSN
+596 IKDYAN
-602 GNWAV
+602 GNWGV
-607 TGLSLPTPK
+607 TGLALPTPK
-616 AWMSDMTGD
+616 SWMADLSGD

-635 FADVWLNQARLR
+635 FANVILSQARLR

-671 PEFTY
+671 PEFSY
-676 VETNGTY
+676 VQTNATA
-683 GPSNPTGINK
+683 GPSNPSGISK
-693 TPQVIDNFRN
+693 TPEVIDNFRN

-725 EFSINIKI
+725 EFAIDIKI

-742 NNRIDTYVTYDNNK
+742 NNRIDAYVTYDNNK

-854 VPNKENVYK
+854 VPNKQNVYK

-931 GKVLASKKTANFFIP
+931 GKVLASKTTANFFIP
-946 SKVPYDSTLTSNQ
+946 SKIPYDSTLTSNQ

-998 KNGVINDNEQK
+998 KNGVINDNEPR
-1009 LSGYK
+1009 LAGYK

-1040 EGKYTINVYKRGDY
+1040 EGKYSINVYKRGDY

-1096 NPTNDDVIKNAGFEA
+1096 NPTSDDAIKNAGFEA

-1149 TATTGEDGRAVFK
+1149 TATTGENGRAVFK

-1524 NGVAYGEYKLVETKT
+1524 NGVAYG
-1539 LDNYSL
+1539 
-1545 DTTERDVNID
+1545 
-1555 ADGKEVPFEI
+1555 
-1565 TNALKEGKVEVTKV
+1565 
-1579 DADDNSKKLEGVKF
+1579 
-1593 ALKQGNDVKYE
+1593 
-1604 ATTDVD
+1604 
-1610 GKAVFNGV
+1610 
-1618 AYGDYKLVET
+1618 DYKLVET

-1676 KPIKGAT
+1676 KPIKGGT

-1697 TDDSGKVVFEN
+1697 TDDSGKVVFED
-1708 VPYGEYTVVEKTTLE
+1708 VPYGEYTVVEKSTLE

-1811 TLDNYNLTTTEETV
+1811 TLDNYNLTTAEETV

-1886 VIDNVIY
+1886 V
-1893 GDYKLVEK
+1893 
-1901 ETLENYNLN
+1901 
-1910 TNPVDVSIKAQ
+1910 
-1921 GQLVEKTV
+1921 
-1929 ENTLKK
+1929 
-1935 GKVEVTAVDADD
+1935 
-1947 NTKKLPG
+1947 
-1954 IKFVLKQGDEVKYEG
+1954 
-1969 TTDANGKLVFDKV
+1969 FDKV
-1982 IYGDYKLVEKETLE
+1982 IYGDYKLVEK
-1996 NYNLN
+1996 
-2001 KDQFDVS
+2001 
-2008 IKEEG
+2008 
-2013 QLVEKTVPNL
+2013 
-2023 LKKGKVEVTKVDA
+2023 
-2036 EDNTKK
+2036 
-2042 LAGVKFALKQG
+2042 
-2053 NDVKYEGTTDA
+2053 
-2064 NGKLVF
+2064 
-2070 DKVVYGDYKLVE
+2070 
-2082 TETLENYNLNKDQ
+2082 ETLENYNLNKDQ

-2149 EAISDANGVV
+2149 EAVSDANGVV

-2223 LAETSTTILGTML
+2223 LAETSTTLLGTML

>member
-30 AFAEDNSTAKTR
+30 AFAEDNTTANTR

-119 YMTYK
+119 YMTYT

-151 RVTIKEEL
+151 SVTIKEEL

-168 SVSKTYTAKKVTYS
+168 SVTKTYTAKKVTYS

-187 VFTYGASRDEKVDPS
+187 VFTFGASRDEKVDPS

-243 EGTDGKATFE
+243 EGAEGKATFE

-291 YGELGEGDASWLRYN
+291 YGELGEGDVSWLRYN

-355 IEKVVFAPYLGSTLA
+355 VEKVIFAPHLGSTLA
-370 KDNLTGGGNDPFPYN
+370 KDNLTGGGNDPFPYD

-474 DDARHKKL
+474 DDARHRKL

-564 NTYDATQYYYG
+564 NTYDATQLYYG

-596 IKEYSN
+596 IKDYAN

-616 AWMSDMTGD
+616 AWMDNMSGD
-625 KVVTYKSSGS
+625 KVITYKSSGS

-693 TPQVIDNFRN
+693 TPQVIDNFKN

-742 NNRIDTYVTYDNNK
+742 NNRVDTYVTYDNNK
-756 IIQPWDGNLAY
+756 IIQPWGSDVEY
-767 TDQLDLDG
+767 VDQLDLDG
-775 DGDKREQFIHRAMDI
+775 DGDKKEKFIHRAMDI

-854 VPNKENVYK
+854 VPNKQNVYK

-946 SKVPYDSTLTSNQ
+946 SKVPYDSTLTSGQ
-959 TANNTVAMSTD
+959 LANNTVAMSTD

-1162 DVKFGSYKLVETQ
+1162 GVKFGSYKLVETQ

-1618 AYGDYKLVET
+1618 VYGDYKLVET

-1697 TDDSGKVVFEN
+1697 TDDSGKVVFED
-1708 VPYGEYTVVEKTTLE
+1708 VPYGEYTVVEKSTLE

-1765 NTKKLAGVE
+1765 NTKRLAGVE

-1935 GKVEVTAVDADD
+1935 GKVEVTKVDADD
-1947 NTKKLPG
+1947 NTKKLAG
-1954 IKFVLKQGDEVKYEG
+1954 VKFELKQGDEVKYEG

-2149 EAISDANGVV
+2149 EAVSDANGVV

-2223 LAETSTTILGTML
+2223 LAETSTTLLGTML

>member
-1149 TATTGEDGRAVFK
+1149 TATTGENGRAVFK

-1513 ATTDADGKAVF
+1513 ATTDVDGKAVF

-1604 ATTDVD
+1604 ATTDAD

-1811 TLDNYNLTTTEETV
+1811 TLDNYNLTTAEETV

-1910 TNPVDVSIKAQ
+1910 TNPADVSIKAQ

-1935 GKVEVTAVDADD
+1935 GKVEVTKVDADD
-1947 NTKKLPG
+1947 NTKKLAG
-1954 IKFVLKQGDEVKYEG
+1954 VKFELKQGDEVKYEG

-2149 EAISDANGVV
+2149 EAVSDANGVV

-2223 LAETSTTILGTML
+2223 LAETSTTLLGTML

>member
-30 AFAEDNSTAKTR
+30 AFAEDNSTAKTK

-66 PVAADLTI
+66 PVAADLAI
-74 SGSGVNYPNPKLKIT
+74 SGSGVNYSNPKLKIT

-107 TSNEQTEDENNY
+107 TNNEQTEDANNY
-119 YMTYK
+119 YMTYT

-151 RVTIKEEL
+151 SVTIKEEL

-168 SVSKTYTAKKVTYS
+168 SVSKTYTAKKATYS

-187 VFTYGASRDEKVDPS
+187 VFTFGASRDEKVDPS

-225 KPEGSPVEALFSP
+225 KPEGSPVETYFSP
-238 TNKAP
+238 INKAP
-243 EGTDGKATFE
+243 EGAGGKATFE

-273 GDSSNWTYDAAT
+273 GDSHNWTYDATT

-291 YGELGEGDASWLRYN
+291 YGELGEGDVSWIRYN

-325 VVNLDAKFTVNVGLP
+325 VVNLEAKFTVNVGLP

-355 IEKVVFAPYLGSTLA
+355 VEKVIFAPYLGSTLS
-370 KDNLTGGGNDPFPYN
+370 KDNLTGAGNDPFTYN

-406 TDNGMVYTLKLGNE
+406 TDNGMIYTLKLGNE

-453 NKIYYKNYQLGRV
+453 NKIYYKNYQLGKI

-564 NTYDATQYYYG
+564 STYDATQYYYG

-596 IKEYSN
+596 IKDYAN

-616 AWMSDMTGD
+616 AWMDSMDGD
-625 KVVTYKSSGS
+625 KVITYKSSGS
-635 FADVWLNQARLR
+635 FADVWLNRGSLR
-647 GTYGAWGPYLGKPV
+647 GTYGSWGPYLGKPV

-671 PEFTY
+671 PEFSY
-676 VETNGTY
+676 VETKGTY
-683 GPSNPTGINK
+683 GPSDPSGINP

-725 EFSINIKI
+725 QFSINIKV

-742 NNRIDTYVTYDNNK
+742 NNRVDTYITYDNNK
-756 IIQPWDGNLAY
+756 VIQPWDGGLEY
-767 TDQLDLDG
+767 VDQLDLDG
-775 DGDKREQFIHRAMDI
+775 DGDKREKFIHRAMDI

-854 VPNKENVYK
+854 VPNKQNVYK

-875 SLESVPENAEALQNF
+875 SLESVPENAEVLKNF

-931 GKVLASKKTANFFIP
+931 GKVLASKTTANFFIP
-946 SKVPYDSTLTSNQ
+946 SKIPYDSTLTSNQ

-998 KNGVINDNEQK
+998 KNGVINDNEPR
-1009 LSGYK
+1009 LAGYK

-1040 EGKYTINVYKRGDY
+1040 EGKYSINVYKRGDY

-1084 GTNYVKSADFAL
+1084 GTSYVKSADFAL

-1149 TATTGEDGRAVFK
+1149 TATTGENGRAVFK

-1383 TNALKQG
+1383 TNALK
-1390 SVEVTK
+1390 
-1396 VDADNNN
+1396 
-1403 TKLTGVK
+1403 
-1410 FVLKQNGAVKYEAT
+1410 
-1424 TDADGKANFNNVAYG
+1424 
-1439 DYKLV
+1439 
-1444 ETETLKNYN
+1444 
-1453 LDATERDVT
+1453 
-1462 IDSQNSTK
+1462 
-1470 QITLTNVMK
+1470 
-1479 KGKVVVTK
+1479 
-1487 VDATDNT
+1487 
-1494 KKLKDVKFALK
+1494 
-1505 QGNDVKYE
+1505 
-1513 ATTDADGKAVF
+1513 
-1524 NGVAYGEYKLVETKT
+1524 
-1539 LDNYSL
+1539 
-1545 DTTERDVNID
+1545 
-1555 ADGKEVPFEI
+1555 
-1565 TNALKEGKVEVTKV
+1565 EGKVEVTKV

-1697 TDDSGKVVFEN
+1697 TDDSGKVVFED
-1708 VPYGEYTVVEKTTLE
+1708 VPYGEYTVVEKSTLE

-2013 QLVEKTVPNL
+2013 QLVEKTV
-2023 LKKGKVEVTKVDA
+2023 
-2036 EDNTKK
+2036 
-2042 LAGVKFALKQG
+2042 
-2053 NDVKYEGTTDA
+2053 
-2064 NGKLVF
+2064 
-2070 DKVVYGDYKLVE
+2070 
-2082 TETLENYNLNKDQ
+2082 
-2095 FDVSIKEEGQLVE
+2095 
-2108 KTVTNQII
+2108 TNQII

-2149 EAISDANGVV
+2149 EAVSDANGVV

-2223 LAETSTTILGTML
+2223 LAETSTTLLGTML

>member
-1 MNKKLKKIFSI
+1 MNRLKKIFSV

-30 AFAEDNSTAKTR
+30 AFADGTLRTQ
-42 LRIINLNGDNT
+42 LRIINLNGDGT
-53 IDEKTEFWVKDTI
+53 IDENSEFWVNKDI
-66 PVAADLTI
+66 PAAADLTV
-74 SGSGVNYPNPKLKIT
+74 SGTGVNIQNPKLKIT
-89 VQKSPAITKPGFV
+89 VQKTNSTTKPEFV
-102 DSLKA
+102 DSQKA
-107 TSNEQTEDENNY
+107 VKNERSEDNDNY
-119 YMTYK
+119 YMTYT
-124 FDSLTGGTKLTFPL
+124 FDQLNGGAKLTFPM
-138 PFMFKEDTANNGD
+138 PFKFLESANKGDT
-151 RVTIKEEL
+151 VTIKEEL
-159 LDENGGVID
+159 LDENGGIID
-168 SVSKTYTAKKVTYS
+168 SATKTYVANKIGYTFNDSSVYADTPDQLQELIDPSKPAKNNTLFVKKVDDYTDSDKTKEDGEGTLIGTY
-182 YNDSN
+182 YN
-187 VFTYGASRDEKVDPS
+187 FTVKDTATVDP
-202 NPQDM
+202 NATYMRPE
-207 NNTIRV
+207 NI
-213 HKVQVYDDSNKT
+213 KV
-225 KPEGSPVEALFSP
+225 EL
-238 TNKAP
+238 
-243 EGTDGKATFE
+243 
-253 RPKNLRIE
+253 
-261 VKLPE
+261 KLPE
-266 GVELGEG
+266 GVVPTDGRFSF
-273 GDSSNWTYDAAT
+273 DPATRIAT
-285 RTITRN
+285 RTVNSPGLDRVWK
-291 YGELGEGDASWLRYN
+291 GSYN
-306 QVGIT
+306 EVVYWFGT
-311 ANPILKFKSIPAGQ
+311 GLLFKGKKYNEVI
-325 VVNLDAKFTVNVGLP
+325 NIEAKFTVNAGLAD
-340 NEYKLPDRTLPIKFD
+340 EKKLPDRTLPIKL
-355 IEKVVFAPYLGSTLA
+355 EKN
-370 KDNLTGGGNDPFPYN
+370 KLTFGAQRWTEVLKYKLNAQGNDPVPN
-385 LTEGVYTLD
+385 RVNNGVYTLYNNKLFD
-394 KGRIYDNRVNDQ
+394 DWNNDQ
-406 TDNGMVYTLKLGNE
+406 TDNGLMYITRIGNE

-425 PTDPTNGKVMHV
+425 PTNPGGGIRLHL
-437 WSIDDVLIRD
+437 WEIEDVLMRD
-447 KQPGVP
+447 KPVQDEK
-453 NKIYYKNYQLGRV
+453 KIYYKYFQLGKV
-466 EPYGTMLK
+466 EKFRDRGGDDTRRQQLV
-474 DDARHKKL
+474 DDAINQ
-482 VEDTIKNFNDTPNKL
+482 VNSTPNKL
-497 YGVKEDGTKVE
+497 YGIKEDGSKVE
-508 IASNIKYQ
+508 LASNIKLGQ
-516 QKVDVNNTAGDF
+516 RVDINDTTGQYT
-528 VRLSL
+528 RLSL
-533 EFERPLVLDN
+533 VFERPISLDN
-543 TSLLFYVG
+543 TALFYYTG
-551 AYPTDK
+551 AYPSEK
-557 EIKSFED
+557 EIKKFED
-564 NTYDATQYYYG
+564 GEYDKEQYYYG
-575 TSEAKVEENQTL
+575 AENVLVEESEN
-587 TTTRETATT
+587 ATT
-596 IKEYSN
+596 KENAQKSE
-602 GNWAV
+602 GNSTWAW
-607 TGLSLPTPK
+607 TGLRLPTPK
-616 AWMSDMTGD
+616 AYIGNFNGTGVLPYKAD
-625 KVVTYKSSGS
+625 GTY
-635 FADVWLNQARLR
+635 ADIHLDHASLR
-647 GTYGAWGPYLGKPV
+647 GRYGAWGPYLGKPV
-661 TNIKAIYLLP
+661 TNPKIIYLLP
-671 PEFTY
+671 AEFSFVKTKNI
-676 VETNGTY
+676 VTNGIDKSKI
-683 GPSNPTGINK
+683 GDPE
-693 TPQVIDNFRN
+693 VIKNFRN
-703 TGRQAVIFSVP
+703 TGRTAVIYSLP
-714 DINPNLENKDD
+714 DITPTLEDKNDTIWMD
-725 EFSINIKI
+725 LQIE
-733 KASQYAQQG
+733 ASPYAKQG
-742 NNRIDTYVTYDNNK
+742 NNQVDVFYTYDNND
-756 IIQPWDGNLAY
+756 IIQPWNDSMTY
-767 TDQLDLDG
+767 VDELDLDG
-775 DGDKREQFIHRAMDI
+775 DGNKKEKFTYRSHNI
-790 NFIPPLELLI
+790 NFIPPLELLMY
-800 AKRVGLDTASMKF
+800 KNVGLTTDKMQYA
-813 LEIGDLGEEFYWKV
+813 EVGDVGEPFYWKV
-827 QINNNTIAEM
+827 SINNNTISEVT
-837 NDISFIDTLPFV
+837 DISFIDTLPFV
-849 GDNVI
+849 GDHVI
-854 VPNKENVYK
+854 TPNKTGEYK
-863 PRGSQFNTPLTR
+863 ERGSKFMTPLAN
-875 SLESVPENAEALQNF
+875 SLESVKANEEVLKNF
-890 DVFYQLA
+890 DVYYQLK
-897 PQNALEAVRDGEWL
+897 PQNILETVRDGEWL
-911 AEGQITDFTKVKS
+911 SAGQVTDFSQVKS
-924 IKIQLKP
+924 IKVMLKP
-931 GKVLASKKTANFFIP
+931 GAKLASKTTVDFYIP
-946 SKVPYDSTLTSNQ
+946 SKIPFDTTLTETQ
-959 TANNTVAMSTD
+959 TANNSVAISTD
-970 KTFYSEANMVRIGVA
+970 KYSYSEANTATIGVA
-985 KYVVKGTVFSDFN
+985 RYTIKGTVFSDFN
-998 KNGVINDNEQK
+998 KDGLMADNEDK

-1027 DVNGNKLEATTDN
+1027 DVNGQKLEATTDN
-1040 EGKYTINVYKRGDY
+1040 EGKYTINAYKRGDY
-1054 FVRFTKLNNDD
+1054 FVRFTKASDD
-1065 KLTKSNDRVDGN
+1065 DVLTKSNDKANGN
-1077 NAIEEIA
+1077 NATEEIA
-1084 GTNYVKSADFAL
+1084 GTKFVKTADFAL
-1096 NPTNDDVIKNAGFEA
+1096 SPTNNNIVKNAGFEG
-1111 TKRDVTIEKV
+1111 TKRDVTVEKV

-1136 ATFELRQNGNAVY
+1136 AIFELKQNGTVVD
-1149 TATTGEDGRAVFK
+1149 TQTTDENGRAVFK
-1162 DVKFGSYKLVETQ
+1162 GVKFGSYKLVETK
-1175 APTGYAPAVAEK
+1175 APTGYAAVNAEK
-1187 DVTIDENG
+1187 DITVDENG
-1195 DAKYEIANDLV
+1195 DAKYEVANDLV

-1311 TKKLK
+1311 TKKLQG
-1316 DVKFVLKQD
+1316 VKFALKQD
-1325 GNVKYEAT
+1325 GNVKYEVE
-1333 TDADGKAVFNGVAYG
+1333 TDADGKAVFNGVVYG
-1348 QYKLVET
+1348 K
-1355 ETLANY
+1355 
-1361 ALDSTERD
+1361 
-1369 VNIDADGKEVPFEI
+1369 
-1383 TNALKQG
+1383 
-1390 SVEVTK
+1390 
-1396 VDADNNN
+1396 
-1403 TKLTGVK
+1403 
-1410 FVLKQNGAVKYEAT
+1410 
-1424 TDADGKANFNNVAYG
+1424 
-1439 DYKLV
+1439 
-1444 ETETLKNYN
+1444 
-1453 LDATERDVT
+1453 
-1462 IDSQNSTK
+1462 
-1470 QITLTNVMK
+1470 
-1479 KGKVVVTK
+1479 
-1487 VDATDNT
+1487 
-1494 KKLKDVKFALK
+1494 
-1505 QGNDVKYE
+1505 
-1513 ATTDADGKAVF
+1513 
-1524 NGVAYGEYKLVETKT
+1524 YKLVETKP
-1539 LDNYSL
+1539 LDNYL
-1545 DTTERDVNID
+1545 PDTTERDVNID
-1555 ADGKEVPFEI
+1555 ADGKEVLFEI

-1579 DADDNSKKLEGVKF
+1579 DADDNTKKLQGVKF

-1604 ATTDVD
+1604 ATTDAD

-1641 DVTIDNQNSTK
+1641 DVTIDSQNTIK
-1652 QLTVT
+1652 QLTIT

-1697 TDDSGKVVFEN
+1697 TDDSGKVVFED
-1708 VPYGEYTVVEKTTLE
+1708 VPYGEYTVVEKSTLE
-1723 NYVIDSAPK
+1723 NYVIDSVPK

-1747 VNVLKTSNVKVTK
+1747 VNVLKTSNIKVTK

-1861 AGVKFELKQGDE
+1861 AGVKFELKQGDD

-1886 VIDNVIY
+1886 VFDNVIY

-1954 IKFVLKQGDEVKYEG
+1954 IKFLLKQGDEVKYEG
-1969 TTDANGKLVFDKV
+1969 TTDAEGKLVFDKV

-2149 EAISDANGVV
+2149 EAVSDANGVV

-2191 RTHGVVIDLGNFANE
+2191 RTHGAVIDLGNFANE

-2223 LAETSTTILGTML
+2223 LTETSTTLLGTML

>member
-1 MNKKLKKIFSI
+1 MNRLKKIFSV

-30 AFAEDNSTAKTR
+30 AFADGTLRTQ
-42 LRIINLNGDNT
+42 LRIINLNGDGT
-53 IDEKTEFWVKDTI
+53 IDENSEFWVNKDI
-66 PVAADLTI
+66 PAAADLTV
-74 SGSGVNYPNPKLKIT
+74 SGTGVNIQNPKLKIT
-89 VQKSPAITKPGFV
+89 VQKTNSTTKPEFV
-102 DSLKA
+102 DSQKA
-107 TSNEQTEDENNY
+107 VKNERSEDNDNY
-119 YMTYK
+119 YMTYT
-124 FDSLTGGTKLTFPL
+124 FDQLNGGAKLTFPM
-138 PFMFKEDTANNGD
+138 PFKFLESANKGDT
-151 RVTIKEEL
+151 VTIKEEL
-159 LDENGGVID
+159 LDENGGIID
-168 SVSKTYTAKKVTYS
+168 SATKTYVANKIGYTFNDSSVYADTPDQLQELIDPSKPAKNNTLFVKKVDDYTDSDKTKEDGEGTLIGTY
-182 YNDSN
+182 YN
-187 VFTYGASRDEKVDPS
+187 FTVKDTATVDP
-202 NPQDM
+202 NATYMRPE
-207 NNTIRV
+207 NI
-213 HKVQVYDDSNKT
+213 KV
-225 KPEGSPVEALFSP
+225 EL
-238 TNKAP
+238 
-243 EGTDGKATFE
+243 
-253 RPKNLRIE
+253 
-261 VKLPE
+261 KLPE
-266 GVELGEG
+266 GVVPTDGRFSF
-273 GDSSNWTYDAAT
+273 DPATRIAT
-285 RTITRN
+285 RTVNSPGLDRVWK
-291 YGELGEGDASWLRYN
+291 GSYN
-306 QVGIT
+306 EVVYWFGT
-311 ANPILKFKSIPAGQ
+311 GLLFKGKKYNEVI
-325 VVNLDAKFTVNVGLP
+325 NIEAKFTVNAGLAD
-340 NEYKLPDRTLPIKFD
+340 EKKLPDRTLPIKL
-355 IEKVVFAPYLGSTLA
+355 EKN
-370 KDNLTGGGNDPFPYN
+370 KLTFGAQRWTEVLKYKLNAQGNDPVPN
-385 LTEGVYTLD
+385 RVNNGVYTLYNNKLFD
-394 KGRIYDNRVNDQ
+394 DWNNDQ
-406 TDNGMVYTLKLGNE
+406 TDNGLMYITRIGNE

-425 PTDPTNGKVMHV
+425 PTNPGGGIRLHL
-437 WSIDDVLIRD
+437 WEIEDVLMRD
-447 KQPGVP
+447 KPVQDEK
-453 NKIYYKNYQLGRV
+453 KIYYKYFQLGKV
-466 EPYGTMLK
+466 EKFRDRGGDDTRRQQLV
-474 DDARHKKL
+474 DDAINQ
-482 VEDTIKNFNDTPNKL
+482 VNSTPNKL
-497 YGVKEDGTKVE
+497 YGIKEDGSKVE
-508 IASNIKYQ
+508 LASNIKLGQ
-516 QKVDVNNTAGDF
+516 RVDINDTTGQYT
-528 VRLSL
+528 RLSL
-533 EFERPLVLDN
+533 VFERPISLDN
-543 TSLLFYVG
+543 TALFYYTG
-551 AYPTDK
+551 AYPSEK
-557 EIKSFED
+557 EIKKFED
-564 NTYDATQYYYG
+564 GEYDKEQYYYG
-575 TSEAKVEENQTL
+575 AENVLVEESEN
-587 TTTRETATT
+587 ATT
-596 IKEYSN
+596 KENAQKSE
-602 GNWAV
+602 GNSTWAW
-607 TGLSLPTPK
+607 TGLRLPTPK
-616 AWMSDMTGD
+616 AYIGNFNGTGVLPYKAD
-625 KVVTYKSSGS
+625 GTY
-635 FADVWLNQARLR
+635 ADIHLDHASLR
-647 GTYGAWGPYLGKPV
+647 GRYGAWGPYLGKPV
-661 TNIKAIYLLP
+661 TNPKIIYLLP
-671 PEFTY
+671 AEFSFVKTKNI
-676 VETNGTY
+676 VTNGIDKSKI
-683 GPSNPTGINK
+683 GDPE
-693 TPQVIDNFRN
+693 VIKNFRN
-703 TGRQAVIFSVP
+703 TGRTAVIYSLP
-714 DINPNLENKDD
+714 DITPTLEDKNDTIWMD
-725 EFSINIKI
+725 LQIE
-733 KASQYAQQG
+733 ASPYAKQG
-742 NNRIDTYVTYDNNK
+742 NNQVDVFYTYDNND
-756 IIQPWDGNLAY
+756 IIQPWNDSMTY
-767 TDQLDLDG
+767 VDELDLDG
-775 DGDKREQFIHRAMDI
+775 DGNKKEKFTYRSHNI
-790 NFIPPLELLI
+790 NFIPPLELLMY
-800 AKRVGLDTASMKF
+800 KNVGLTTDNMRYA
-813 LEIGDLGEEFYWKV
+813 EVGDVGEPFYWKV
-827 QINNNTIAEM
+827 SINNNTISEVT
-837 NDISFIDTLPFV
+837 DISFIDTLPFV
-849 GDNVI
+849 GDHVI
-854 VPNKENVYK
+854 TPNKKGEYK
-863 PRGSQFNTPLTR
+863 ERGSKFMTPLAN
-875 SLESVPENAEALQNF
+875 SLESVKANEEVLKNF
-890 DVFYQLA
+890 DVYYQLK
-897 PQNALEAVRDGEWL
+897 PQNILETVRDGEWL
-911 AEGQITDFTKVKS
+911 SAGQVTDFSQVKS
-924 IKIQLKP
+924 IKVMLKP
-931 GKVLASKKTANFFIP
+931 GAKLASKTTVDFYIP
-946 SKVPYDSTLTSNQ
+946 SKIPFDTTLTETQ
-959 TANNTVAMSTD
+959 TANNSVAISTD
-970 KTFYSEANMVRIGVA
+970 KYSYSEANTATIGVA
-985 KYVVKGTVFSDFN
+985 RYTIKGTVFSDFN
-998 KNGVINDNEQK
+998 KDGLMADNEEK

-1027 DVNGNKLEATTDN
+1027 DVNGQKLEATTDN
-1040 EGKYTINVYKRGDY
+1040 EGKYTINAYKRGDY
-1054 FVRFTKLNNDD
+1054 FVRFTKASDD
-1065 KLTKSNDRVDGN
+1065 DVLTKSNDKANGN
-1077 NAIEEIA
+1077 NATEEIA
-1084 GTNYVKSADFAL
+1084 GTKFVKTADFAL
-1096 NPTNDDVIKNAGFEA
+1096 SPTNNNIVKNAGFEG
-1111 TKRDVTIEKV
+1111 TKRDVTVEKV

-1136 ATFELRQNGNAVY
+1136 AIFELKQNGTVVD
-1149 TATTGEDGRAVFK
+1149 TQTTDENGRAVFK
-1162 DVKFGSYKLVETQ
+1162 GVKFGSYKLVETK
-1175 APTGYAPAVAEK
+1175 APTGYAAVNAEK
-1187 DVTIDENG
+1187 DITVDENG
-1195 DAKYEIANDLV
+1195 DAKYEVANDLV

-1311 TKKLK
+1311 TKKLQG
-1316 DVKFVLKQD
+1316 VKFALKQD
-1325 GNVKYEAT
+1325 GNVKYEVE
-1333 TDADGKAVFNGVAYG
+1333 TDADGKAVFNGVVYG
-1348 QYKLVET
+1348 K
-1355 ETLANY
+1355 
-1361 ALDSTERD
+1361 
-1369 VNIDADGKEVPFEI
+1369 
-1383 TNALKQG
+1383 
-1390 SVEVTK
+1390 
-1396 VDADNNN
+1396 
-1403 TKLTGVK
+1403 
-1410 FVLKQNGAVKYEAT
+1410 
-1424 TDADGKANFNNVAYG
+1424 
-1439 DYKLV
+1439 
-1444 ETETLKNYN
+1444 
-1453 LDATERDVT
+1453 
-1462 IDSQNSTK
+1462 
-1470 QITLTNVMK
+1470 
-1479 KGKVVVTK
+1479 
-1487 VDATDNT
+1487 
-1494 KKLKDVKFALK
+1494 
-1505 QGNDVKYE
+1505 
-1513 ATTDADGKAVF
+1513 
-1524 NGVAYGEYKLVETKT
+1524 YKLVETKP
-1539 LDNYSL
+1539 LDNYL
-1545 DTTERDVNID
+1545 PDTTERDVNID
-1555 ADGKEVPFEI
+1555 ADGKEVLFEI

-1579 DADDNSKKLEGVKF
+1579 DADDNTKKLQGVKF

-1604 ATTDVD
+1604 ATTDAD

-1641 DVTIDNQNSTK
+1641 DVTIDSQNTIK
-1652 QLTVT
+1652 QLTIT

-1697 TDDSGKVVFEN
+1697 TDDSGKVVFED

-1747 VNVLKTSNVKVTK
+1747 VNVLKTSNIKVTK

-1861 AGVKFELKQGDE
+1861 AGVKFELKQGDD

-1886 VIDNVIY
+1886 VFDNVIY

-1954 IKFVLKQGDEVKYEG
+1954 IKFLLKQGDEVKYEG
-1969 TTDANGKLVFDKV
+1969 TTDAEGKLVFDKV

-2149 EAISDANGVV
+2149 EAVSDANGVV

-2191 RTHGVVIDLGNFANE
+2191 RTHGAVIDLGNFANE

-2223 LAETSTTILGTML
+2223 LTETSTTLLGTML

>member
-1 MNKKLKKIFSI
+1 M
-12 LLMVVF
+12 
-18 LVNTFLGSTTKN
+18 
-30 AFAEDNSTAKTR
+30 
-42 LRIINLNGDNT
+42 
-53 IDEKTEFWVKDTI
+53 
-66 PVAADLTI
+66 
-74 SGSGVNYPNPKLKIT
+74 
-89 VQKSPAITKPGFV
+89 
-102 DSLKA
+102 
-107 TSNEQTEDENNY
+107 
-119 YMTYK
+119 
-124 FDSLTGGTKLTFPL
+124 
-138 PFMFKEDTANNGD
+138 
-151 RVTIKEEL
+151 
-159 LDENGGVID
+159 
-168 SVSKTYTAKKVTYS
+168 
-182 YNDSN
+182 
-187 VFTYGASRDEKVDPS
+187 
-202 NPQDM
+202 
-207 NNTIRV
+207 
-213 HKVQVYDDSNKT
+213 
-225 KPEGSPVEALFSP
+225 
-238 TNKAP
+238 
-243 EGTDGKATFE
+243 
-253 RPKNLRIE
+253 
-261 VKLPE
+261 
-266 GVELGEG
+266 
-273 GDSSNWTYDAAT
+273 
-285 RTITRN
+285 
-291 YGELGEGDASWLRYN
+291 
-306 QVGIT
+306 
-311 ANPILKFKSIPAGQ
+311 
-325 VVNLDAKFTVNVGLP
+325 
-340 NEYKLPDRTLPIKFD
+340 
-355 IEKVVFAPYLGSTLA
+355 
-370 KDNLTGGGNDPFPYN
+370 
-385 LTEGVYTLD
+385 
-394 KGRIYDNRVNDQ
+394 
-406 TDNGMVYTLKLGNE
+406 
-420 NNGSS
+420 
-425 PTDPTNGKVMHV
+425 
-437 WSIDDVLIRD
+437 
-447 KQPGVP
+447 
-453 NKIYYKNYQLGRV
+453 
-466 EPYGTMLK
+466 
-474 DDARHKKL
+474 
-482 VEDTIKNFNDTPNKL
+482 
-497 YGVKEDGTKVE
+497 
-508 IASNIKYQ
+508 
-516 QKVDVNNTAGDF
+516 
-528 VRLSL
+528 
-533 EFERPLVLDN
+533 
-543 TSLLFYVG
+543 
-551 AYPTDK
+551 
-557 EIKSFED
+557 
-564 NTYDATQYYYG
+564 
-575 TSEAKVEENQTL
+575 
-587 TTTRETATT
+587 
-596 IKEYSN
+596 
-602 GNWAV
+602 
-607 TGLSLPTPK
+607 PTPK
-616 AWMSDMTGD
+616 AWMDNMDGD
-625 KVVTYKSSGS
+625 KVITYKSSGS
-635 FADVWLNQARLR
+635 FADVWLNRGRLR

-671 PEFTY
+671 PEFSY
-676 VETNGTY
+676 VETKATA
-683 GPSNPTGINK
+683 GPSNPSGISK
-693 TPQVIDNFRN
+693 TPEVIDNFRN

-725 EFSINIKI
+725 DFSINIKI

-742 NNRIDTYVTYDNNK
+742 NNRVDTFITYDNNK
-756 IIQPWDGNLAY
+756 IIQPWDSGVEY
-767 TDQLDLDG
+767 VDQLDLDG
-775 DGDKREQFIHRAMDI
+775 DGDKREKFIHRAMDI

-854 VPNKENVYK
+854 VPNKQNVYK

-875 SLESVPENAEALQNF
+875 SLESVPENAEVLQNF

-946 SKVPYDSTLTSNQ
+946 SKIPYDSTLTSNQ

-998 KNGVINDNEQK
+998 KNGVINDNEPR
-1009 LSGYK
+1009 LAGYK

-1040 EGKYTINVYKRGDY
+1040 EGKYSINVYKRGDY

-1096 NPTNDDVIKNAGFEA
+1096 NPTSDDAIKNAGFEG

-1149 TATTGEDGRAVFK
+1149 TATTGENGRAVFK

-1195 DAKYEIANDLV
+1195 DAKYEVANDLV

-1355 ETLANY
+1355 ETLVNY
-1361 ALDSTERD
+1361 ALDTTERD

-1565 TNALKEGKVEVTKV
+1565 TNALKQGKVEVTKV

-1604 ATTDVD
+1604 ATTDAD

-1652 QLTVT
+1652 QLTIT

-1683 FVLKQGDTVVKELT
+1683 FVLKQGNTVVKEVVI
-1697 TDDSGKVVFEN
+1697 DDSGKVVFEN

-1811 TLDNYNLTTTEETV
+1811 TLENYNLTTTEETV

-1861 AGVKFELKQGDE
+1861 AGVKFVLKQGDE

-2053 NDVKYEGTTDA
+2053 DEVKYEGTTDA

-2149 EAISDANGVV
+2149 EAVSDANGVV

-2223 LAETSTTILGTML
+2223 LAETSTTLLGTML

>member
-1 MNKKLKKIFSI
+1 MNKLKKIFSV

-30 AFAEDNSTAKTR
+30 AFAEDNSTAKTQ

-66 PVAADLTI
+66 PVAADLAI
-74 SGSGVNYPNPKLKIT
+74 SGTGVNYSNPKLRIS
-89 VQKSPAITKPGFV
+89 VQKTPAITTPEFV

-107 TSNEQTEDENNY
+107 TKNERTEDENNY
-119 YMTYK
+119 YMTYT
-124 FDSLTGGTKLTFPL
+124 FDSLTGGTKLTFPF
-138 PFMFKEDTANNGD
+138 PFAFKEDTANNGD
-151 RVTIKEEL
+151 TVTLKEEL

-168 SVSKTYTAKKVTYS
+168 SVTKVYTAKKETYRYS
-182 YNDSN
+182 DSSVFAYNAN
-187 VFTYGASRDEKVDPS
+187 KTELIDPS
-202 NPQDM
+202 KPAK
-207 NNTIRV
+207 NNTIFTYNAEV
-213 HKVQVYDDSNKT
+213 FDDSNKT
-225 KPEGSPVEALFSP
+225 KPEGEEVGVYFSA

-243 EGTDGKATFE
+243 EGSNGKATFE
-253 RPKNLRIE
+253 RPKNMKIE

-266 GVELGEG
+266 GVELASGW
-273 GDSSNWTYDAAT
+273 DSSNWSYDAAT

-291 YGELGEGDASWLRYN
+291 YGELGPGDDHPYRYN
-306 QVGIT
+306 EVGIS
-311 ANPILKFKSIPAGQ
+311 PSPLLKFKSIPSGQ
-325 VVNLDAKFTVNVGLP
+325 VVNLEAKFTVNVGLP
-340 NEYKLPDRTLPIKFD
+340 NEYKLPDRTLPIKFNVTKR
-355 IEKVVFAPYLGSTLA
+355 IFAAHVGSA
-370 KDNLTGGGNDPFPYN
+370 MYKDNLNGAGQDPFSFN
-385 LTEGVYTLD
+385 LNEGTYTLD
-394 KGRIYDNRVNDQ
+394 KGRIYDNSVTDH
-406 TDNGMVYTLKLGNE
+406 TDNGLFYFTKIGNE

-425 PTDPTNGKVMHV
+425 PTDPTNGKVMYV
-437 WSIDDVLIRD
+437 WSVDDILIRD

-453 NKIYYKNYQLGRV
+453 NKIYYKYYKLAKVN
-466 EPYGTMLK
+466 PYGTMLK
-474 DDARHKKL
+474 DDARHEKL
-482 VEDTIKNFNDTPNKL
+482 VEETIKNFNDTPNKL

-508 IASNIKYQ
+508 LASNIKYQ
-516 QKVDVNNTAGDF
+516 QKVDINDTTGQY

-543 TSLLFYVG
+543 TALIFYMG
-551 AYPTDK
+551 AYPTEK
-557 EIKSFED
+557 EIKSFE
-564 NTYDATQYYYG
+564 NGEYDKTQYYYG

-587 TTTRETATT
+587 TTTRDTAKT
-596 IKEYSN
+596 ITDYRN
-602 GNWAV
+602 GDLAS

-616 AWMSDMTGD
+616 AWMDNLTGTN
-625 KVVTYKSSGS
+625 VVTYKSSGT
-635 FADVWLNQARLR
+635 FAEIWLNRGRLR

-661 TNIKAIYLLP
+661 TNIKAIFLLP
-671 PEFTY
+671 PEFSY
-676 VETNGTY
+676 VETYNTY
-683 GPSNPTGINK
+683 GPSDPSGISK
-693 TPQVIDNFRN
+693 TPEVIENFRN
-703 TGRQAVIFSVP
+703 TGRTAVIYSVP
-714 DINPNLENKDD
+714 DIKPNLQDKND
-725 EFSINIKI
+725 EFSIHLKV

-742 NNRIDTYVTYDNNK
+742 NNQVDTYITYDNNK
-756 IIQPWDGNLAY
+756 IIQPWDSGVEY
-767 TDQLDLDG
+767 VDQLDLDG
-775 DGDKREQFIHRAMDI
+775 DGDKKEKFIHRSMNI

-813 LEIGDLGEEFYWKV
+813 LEVGDLGEQFYWKV
-827 QINNNTIAEM
+827 EINNNTIAEIK
-837 NDISFIDTLPFV
+837 DISFIDTLPFV

-854 VPNKENVYK
+854 VPNKDNVYK

-890 DVFYQLA
+890 DVFYQLS

-931 GKVLASKKTANFFIP
+931 GKVLASKATANFYIP
-946 SKVPYDSTLTSNQ
+946 SKVPFDTTLTENQ
-959 TANNTVAMSTD
+959 LANNTVAMSTD
-970 KTFYSEANMVRIGVA
+970 KTFYSEANMVRVGVA
-985 KYVVKGTVFSDFN
+985 RYTVKGTVFSDFN
-998 KNGVINDNEQK
+998 KDGIINDNEEK

-1027 DVNGNKLEATTDN
+1027 DVNGKKLETTTDN
-1040 EGKYTINVYKRGDY
+1040 EGKYTINAYKRGDY

-1065 KLTKSNDRVDGN
+1065 KLTKSNDKQNGN
-1077 NAIEEIA
+1077 NATEEIA
-1084 GTNYVKSADFAL
+1084 GTKFVKTADFAI
-1096 NPTNDDVIKNAGFEA
+1096 NPVDNNIVKNAGFEA

-1136 ATFELRQNGNAVY
+1136 ATFELRQNGNVVY
-1149 TATTGEDGRAVFK
+1149 TATTGENGRAVFK
-1162 DVKFGSYKLVETQ
+1162 DVKFGSYKLVETH

-1195 DAKYEIANDLV
+1195 DAKYEIANDLI

-1513 ATTDADGKAVF
+1513 ATTD
-1524 NGVAYGEYKLVETKT
+1524 
-1539 LDNYSL
+1539 
-1545 DTTERDVNID
+1545 
-1555 ADGKEVPFEI
+1555 
-1565 TNALKEGKVEVTKV
+1565 
-1579 DADDNSKKLEGVKF
+1579 
-1593 ALKQGNDVKYE
+1593 
-1604 ATTDVD
+1604 VD

-1671 AVVDG
+1671 AVLDG

-1861 AGVKFELKQGDE
+1861 AGVKFELKQGGE

-1910 TNPVDVSIKAQ
+1910 KEVVDVSIKAQ

-2013 QLVEKTVPNL
+2013 QLVEKTV
-2023 LKKGKVEVTKVDA
+2023 
-2036 EDNTKK
+2036 
-2042 LAGVKFALKQG
+2042 
-2053 NDVKYEGTTDA
+2053 
-2064 NGKLVF
+2064 
-2070 DKVVYGDYKLVE
+2070 
-2082 TETLENYNLNKDQ
+2082 
-2095 FDVSIKEEGQLVE
+2095 
-2108 KTVTNQII
+2108 TNQII

-2159 SFKGVVYGEYTLV
+2159 SFKGVIYGEYTLV

-2223 LAETSTTILGTML
+2223 LAETSTTLLGTML

>member
-1 MNKKLKKIFSI
+1 MNRLKKIFSV

-30 AFAEDNSTAKTR
+30 AFADGTLRTQ
-42 LRIINLNGDNT
+42 LRIINLNGDGT
-53 IDEKTEFWVKDTI
+53 IDENSEFWVNKDI
-66 PVAADLTI
+66 PAAADLTV
-74 SGSGVNYPNPKLKIT
+74 SGTGVNIQNSKLKIT
-89 VQKSPAITKPGFV
+89 VQKTNSTTRPEFV
-102 DSLKA
+102 DSKKA
-107 TSNEQTEDENNY
+107 VKNERSEDNDNY
-119 YMTYK
+119 YMTYT
-124 FDSLTGGTKLTFPL
+124 FDQLNGGAKLTFPM
-138 PFMFKEDTANNGD
+138 PFKFLESANKGDT
-151 RVTIKEEL
+151 VTIKEEL
-159 LDENGGVID
+159 FDENGGLID
-168 SVSKTYTAKKVTYS
+168 SATKTYVANKIGYTF
-182 YNDSN
+182 NDSS
-187 VFTYGASRDEKVDPS
+187 VYADTPDELQQLIDSSKPAKNNTLFVRKVDDYS
-202 NPQDM
+202 
-207 NNTIRV
+207 
-213 HKVQVYDDSNKT
+213 DSDKT
-225 KPEGSPVEALFSP
+225 KEDGDGTQIGTYYNFTVKDTSEVDPNATYMRPENIKVEL
-238 TNKAP
+238 
-243 EGTDGKATFE
+243 
-253 RPKNLRIE
+253 
-261 VKLPE
+261 KLPE
-266 GVELGEG
+266 GVVPNDGRFSF
-273 GDSSNWTYDAAT
+273 DPAT
-285 RTITRN
+285 RTATRMVN
-291 YGELGEGDASWLRYN
+291 SPGLDRVWKGSYN
-306 QVGIT
+306 EVVYWFGLNLI
-311 ANPILKFKSIPAGQ
+311 FKNKKYNEVI
-325 VVNLDAKFTVNVGLP
+325 NIEAKFTVNAGLAD
-340 NEYKLPDRTLPIKFD
+340 EKKLPDRTLPIKL
-355 IEKVVFAPYLGSTLA
+355 EKNKLTFGAQNWSETTKYKLSGAGTDPIPNKV
-370 KDNLTGGGNDPFPYN
+370 DN
-385 LTEGVYTLD
+385 GVYTLYD
-394 KGRIYDNRVNDQ
+394 KKLYDNENNDH
-406 TDNGMVYTLKLGNE
+406 TNNGLMYITRIGNE

-425 PTDPTNGKVMHV
+425 PTNPGGGKLLHL
-437 WSIDDVLIRD
+437 WEIEDVLMRD
-447 KQPGVP
+447 KPVQDEK
-453 NKIYYKNYQLGRV
+453 KIYYKYFQLGKV
-466 EPYGTMLK
+466 EKFRSRGG
-474 DDARHKKL
+474 DDARRQQL
-482 VEDTIKNFNDTPNKL
+482 VDDAINQVNSTPNKL
-497 YGVKEDGTKVE
+497 YGIKEDGSKVE
-508 IASNIKYQ
+508 LASNIKLGQ
-516 QKVDVNNTAGDF
+516 RVDINDTTGQYT
-528 VRLSL
+528 RLSL
-533 EFERPLVLDN
+533 VFERPISLDN
-543 TSLLFYVG
+543 SALFYYTG
-551 AYPTDK
+551 AYPSEK
-557 EIKSFED
+557 EIKKFED
-564 NTYDATQYYYG
+564 GEYDKVQYYYG
-575 TSEAKVEENQTL
+575 TEYIVAEESESA
-587 TTTRETATT
+587 TTRENAKKSEGTSIWSHA
-596 IKEYSN
+596 
-602 GNWAV
+602 
-607 TGLSLPTPK
+607 GLRLPTPK
-616 AWMSDMTGD
+616 AYIGNFNGTGVLPYKAD
-625 KVVTYKSSGS
+625 GTY
-635 FADVWLNQARLR
+635 ADIHLDHASLR
-647 GTYGAWGPYLGKPV
+647 GRLGAWGPYLGKPV
-661 TNIKAIYLLP
+661 TNPKIIYLLP
-671 PEFTY
+671 AEFSFVKTKAIA
-676 VETNGTY
+676 TNGIDKSKI
-683 GPSNPTGINK
+683 GEPE
-693 TPQVIDNFRN
+693 VIKNFRN
-703 TGRQAVIFSVP
+703 TGRTAVIYSLP
-714 DINPNLENKDD
+714 DITPTLEDKNDTIWMD
-725 EFSINIKI
+725 LQIE
-733 KASQYAQQG
+733 ASPYAKQG
-742 NNRIDTYVTYDNNK
+742 NNQVDVFYTYDNND
-756 IIQPWDGNLAY
+756 IIQPWND
-767 TDQLDLDG
+767 DQTYVDELDLDG
-775 DGDKREQFIHRAMDI
+775 DGNKKEKFTHRKHDI
-790 NFIPPLELLI
+790 NFIPPLELLMY
-800 AKRVGLDTASMKF
+800 KNVGLTTDNMRYA
-813 LEIGDLGEEFYWKV
+813 EVGDVGEPFYWKV
-827 QINNNTIAEM
+827 SINNNTISEVT
-837 NDISFIDTLPFV
+837 DISFIDTLPFV
-849 GDNVI
+849 GDHVI
-854 VPNKENVYK
+854 TPNKAGEYK
-863 PRGSQFNTPLTR
+863 ERGSKFMTPLAN
-875 SLESVPENAEALQNF
+875 SLESVKANEEVLKNF
-890 DVFYQLA
+890 DVYYQLK
-897 PQNALEAVRDGEWL
+897 PQNILETVRDGEWL
-911 AEGQITDFTKVKS
+911 AAGQVTDFSQVKS
-924 IKIQLKP
+924 IKVVLKP
-931 GKVLASKKTANFFIP
+931 GAKLASKTTVDFYIP
-946 SKVPYDSTLTSNQ
+946 SKIPFDTTLTETQ
-959 TANNTVAMSTD
+959 TANNSVAISTD
-970 KTFYSEANMVRIGVA
+970 KYSYSEANTATIGVA
-985 KYVVKGTVFSDFN
+985 RYTIKGTVFSDFN
-998 KNGVINDNEQK
+998 KDGLMADNEEK

-1027 DVNGNKLEATTDN
+1027 DVNGQKLEATTDN
-1040 EGKYTINVYKRGDY
+1040 EGKYTINAYKRGDY
-1054 FVRFTKLNNDD
+1054 FVRFTKASDD
-1065 KLTKSNDRVDGN
+1065 DVLTKSNDKANGN
-1077 NAIEEIA
+1077 NATEEIA
-1084 GTNYVKSADFAL
+1084 GTKFVKTGDFAL
-1096 NPTNDDVIKNAGFEA
+1096 SPTNNNIVKNAGFEG
-1111 TKRDVTIEKV
+1111 TKRDVTVEKV

-1136 ATFELRQNGNAVY
+1136 AIFELKQNGTVVD
-1149 TATTGEDGRAVFK
+1149 TQTTDDNGRAVFK
-1162 DVKFGSYKLVETQ
+1162 GVKFGSYKLVETK
-1175 APTGYAPAVAEK
+1175 APTGYAAVNAEK
-1187 DVTIDENG
+1187 DITVDENG
-1195 DAKYEIANDLV
+1195 DAKYEVANDLV

-1246 GKAVFDGVLFG
+1246 GKAVFDDVLFG

-1311 TKKLK
+1311 TKKLQG
-1316 DVKFVLKQD
+1316 VKFALKQD
-1325 GNVKYEAT
+1325 GNVKYEVE
-1333 TDADGKAVFNGVAYG
+1333 TDADGKAVFNGVVYG
-1348 QYKLVET
+1348 K
-1355 ETLANY
+1355 
-1361 ALDSTERD
+1361 
-1369 VNIDADGKEVPFEI
+1369 
-1383 TNALKQG
+1383 
-1390 SVEVTK
+1390 
-1396 VDADNNN
+1396 
-1403 TKLTGVK
+1403 
-1410 FVLKQNGAVKYEAT
+1410 
-1424 TDADGKANFNNVAYG
+1424 
-1439 DYKLV
+1439 
-1444 ETETLKNYN
+1444 
-1453 LDATERDVT
+1453 
-1462 IDSQNSTK
+1462 
-1470 QITLTNVMK
+1470 
-1479 KGKVVVTK
+1479 
-1487 VDATDNT
+1487 
-1494 KKLKDVKFALK
+1494 
-1505 QGNDVKYE
+1505 
-1513 ATTDADGKAVF
+1513 
-1524 NGVAYGEYKLVETKT
+1524 YKLVETKP
-1539 LDNYSL
+1539 LDNYL
-1545 DTTERDVNID
+1545 PDTTERDVNID

-1579 DADDNSKKLEGVKF
+1579 DADDNSKKLQGVKF

-1604 ATTDVD
+1604 ATTDAD

-1641 DVTIDNQNSTK
+1641 DVTIDSQNTIK
-1652 QLTVT
+1652 QLTIT

-1683 FVLKQGDTVVKELT
+1683 FVLKQGDTVLKEVV

-1801 YGDYKLVETK
+1801 YGDYKLVEIK

-1838 TNALK
+1838 TNTLK

-2125 DAKDNNKKLAG
+2125 DAKDNTKKLAG

-2191 RTHGVVIDLGNFANE
+2191 RTHGIVIDLGNFANE

-2223 LAETSTTILGTML
+2223 LAETSTTLLGTML

>member
-1149 TATTGEDGRAVFK
+1149 TATTGENGRAVFK

-1333 TDADGKAVFNGVAYG
+1333 TDTDGKAVFNGVAYG

-1513 ATTDADGKAVF
+1513 ATTDVDGKAVF

-1604 ATTDVD
+1604 ATTDAD

-1765 NTKKLAGVE
+1765 NTKRLAGVE

-1861 AGVKFELKQGDE
+1861 AGVKFVLKQGDE

-2053 NDVKYEGTTDA
+2053 DEVKYEGTTDA

-2149 EAISDANGVV
+2149 EAVSDANGVV

-2223 LAETSTTILGTML
+2223 LAETSTTLLGTML

>member
-1 MNKKLKKIFSI
+1 MNRLKKIFSI

-18 LVNTFLGSTTKN
+18 LVNTFLGSTSKN
-30 AFAEDNSTAKTR
+30 AFADGTLKTQ
-42 LRIINLNGDNT
+42 LRIINLNGDGT
-53 IDEKTEFWVKDTI
+53 IDENSEFWVNKDI
-66 PVAADLTI
+66 PAAADLSV
-74 SGSGVNYPNPKLKIT
+74 SGTGVNIQNSKLKIT
-89 VQKSPAITKPGFV
+89 VQKTNSTTRPEFV
-102 DSLKA
+102 DSKKA
-107 TSNEQTEDENNY
+107 IKNERSEDPNYY
-119 YMTYK
+119 YMTYS
-124 FDSLTGGTKLTFPL
+124 FDQLNGGAKLTFPM
-138 PFMFKEDTANNGD
+138 PFKFLESANKGDT
-151 RVTIKEEL
+151 VTIKEEL
-159 LDENGGVID
+159 LDENGGLID
-168 SVSKTYTAKKVTYS
+168 SATKTYVANKIGYTFNDSSVYADTPDQLQELIDPSKPAKNNTLFVKKVDDYTDSDKTKEDGEGTLIGTY
-182 YNDSN
+182 YN
-187 VFTYGASRDEKVDPS
+187 FTVKDTATVDP
-202 NPQDM
+202 NATYM
-207 NNTIRV
+207 R
-213 HKVQVYDDSNKT
+213 
-225 KPEGSPVEALFSP
+225 PE
-238 TNKAP
+238 NIK
-243 EGTDGKATFE
+243 
-253 RPKNLRIE
+253 IE
-261 VKLPE
+261 LKLPE
-266 GVELGEG
+266 GVVPADGRFSF
-273 GDSSNWTYDAAT
+273 DPATRIAT
-285 RTITRN
+285 RTVNSPGLDRVWK
-291 YGELGEGDASWLRYN
+291 GSYN
-306 QVGIT
+306 EVVYWFGT
-311 ANPILKFKSIPAGQ
+311 GLLFKGKKYNEVI
-325 VVNLDAKFTVNVGLP
+325 NIEAKFTVNAGLAD
-340 NEYKLPDRTLPIKFD
+340 EKKLPDRTLPIKL
-355 IEKVVFAPYLGSTLA
+355 EKNKLTFAAQNWSEVTKYR
-370 KDNLTGGGNDPFPYN
+370 LTSQGTDPIPN
-385 LTEGVYTLD
+385 QVENGTYTLYD
-394 KGRIYDNRVNDQ
+394 KKLYDNANNDH
-406 TDNGMVYTLKLGNE
+406 TDNGLMYITSIGNE

-425 PTDPTNGKVMHV
+425 LTNPGGGKLLHL
-437 WSIDDVLIRD
+437 WEIEDVLMRD
-447 KQPGVP
+447 KPVQDEK
-453 NKIYYKNYQLGRV
+453 KIYYKYFQLGKV
-466 EPYGTMLK
+466 EKFRTRGG
-474 DDARHKKL
+474 DDARRQQL
-482 VEDTIKNFNDTPNKL
+482 VDNTINQVNSTPNKL
-497 YGVKEDGTKVE
+497 YGIKEDGSKVE
-508 IASNIKYQ
+508 LASNIKLGQ
-516 QKVDVNNTAGDF
+516 RVDINDTTGQYL
-528 VRLSL
+528 RLSL
-533 EFERPLVLDN
+533 EFETPISLDN
-543 TSLLFYVG
+543 TALFYYTG
-551 AYPTDK
+551 AYPSEK
-557 EIKSFED
+557 EIKKFED
-564 NTYDATQYYYG
+564 GEYDKVQYYYG
-575 TSEAKVEENQTL
+575 TEYIVAEESES
-587 TTTRETATT
+587 ATT
-596 IKEYSN
+596 KENAKKSG
-602 GNWAV
+602 GNSTWAF
-607 TGLSLPTPK
+607 TGLRLPTPK
-616 AWMSDMTGD
+616 AYIGNFNGTGVLPYKAD
-625 KVVTYKSSGS
+625 GTY
-635 FADVWLNQARLR
+635 ADIHLDHASLR
-647 GTYGAWGPYLGKPV
+647 GRLGAWGPYLGKPV
-661 TNIKAIYLLP
+661 TNPKIIYLLP
-671 PEFTY
+671 AEFSFVKTKAIA
-676 VETNGTY
+676 TNGIDKSKI
-683 GPSNPTGINK
+683 GEPE
-693 TPQVIDNFRN
+693 VIKNFRN
-703 TGRQAVIFSVP
+703 TGRTAVIYSLP
-714 DINPNLENKDD
+714 DITPTLEDKNDTIWMD
-725 EFSINIKI
+725 LQIE
-733 KASQYAQQG
+733 ASPYAKQG
-742 NNRIDTYVTYDNNK
+742 NNQVDVFYTYDNND
-756 IIQPWDGNLAY
+756 IIQPWND
-767 TDQLDLDG
+767 DQTYVDELDLDG
-775 DGDKREQFIHRAMDI
+775 DGNKKEKFTHRKHDI
-790 NFIPPLELLI
+790 NFIPPLELLTY
-800 AKRVGLDTASMKF
+800 KNVGLTTDKTQYA
-813 LEIGDLGEEFYWKV
+813 EVGDIGEPFYWKV
-827 QINNNTIAEM
+827 SINNNTISEVT
-837 NDISFIDTLPFV
+837 DISFIDTLPFV
-849 GDNVI
+849 GDHVI
-854 VPNKENVYK
+854 TPNKKGEYK
-863 PRGSQFNTPLTR
+863 ERGSKFMTPLAN
-875 SLESVPENAEALQNF
+875 SLESVKANEEVLKNF
-890 DVFYQLA
+890 DVYYQLK
-897 PQNALEAVRDGEWL
+897 PQNILETVRDGEWL
-911 AEGQITDFTKVKS
+911 SAGQVTDFSQVKS
-924 IKIQLKP
+924 IKVMLKP
-931 GKVLASKKTANFFIP
+931 GAKLASKTTVDFYIP
-946 SKVPYDSTLTSNQ
+946 SKIPFDTTLTETQ
-959 TANNTVAMSTD
+959 TANNSVAISTD
-970 KTFYSEANMVRIGVA
+970 KYSYSEANTATIGVA
-985 KYVVKGTVFSDFN
+985 RYTIKGTVFSDFN
-998 KNGVINDNEQK
+998 KDGLMADNEEK

-1019 KKTGDVAV
+1019 KKTGNVAV
-1027 DVNGNKLEATTDN
+1027 DVNGQKLEATTDN
-1040 EGKYTINVYKRGDY
+1040 EGKYTINAYKRGDY
-1054 FVRFTKLNNDD
+1054 FVRFTKLSDED
-1065 KLTKSNDRVDGN
+1065 VLTKSNDKANGN
-1077 NAIEEIA
+1077 NATEEIV
-1084 GTNYVKSADFAL
+1084 GTKFVKTADFAL
-1096 NPTNDDVIKNAGFEA
+1096 SPTNNNIVKNAGFEG
-1111 TKRDVTIEKV
+1111 TKRDVTVEKV

-1136 ATFELRQNGNAVY
+1136 AIFELKQNGTVVD
-1149 TATTGEDGRAVFK
+1149 TQTTDENGRAVFK
-1162 DVKFGSYKLVETQ
+1162 GVKFGSYKLVETK
-1175 APTGYAPAVAEK
+1175 APTGYAAVNAEK
-1187 DVTIDENG
+1187 DITVDENG
-1195 DAKYEIANDLV
+1195 DAKYEVANDLV

-1316 DVKFVLKQD
+1316 GVKFALKQD
-1325 GNVKYEAT
+1325 GNVKYEVE

-1348 QYKLVET
+1348 K
-1355 ETLANY
+1355 
-1361 ALDSTERD
+1361 
-1369 VNIDADGKEVPFEI
+1369 
-1383 TNALKQG
+1383 
-1390 SVEVTK
+1390 
-1396 VDADNNN
+1396 
-1403 TKLTGVK
+1403 
-1410 FVLKQNGAVKYEAT
+1410 
-1424 TDADGKANFNNVAYG
+1424 
-1439 DYKLV
+1439 
-1444 ETETLKNYN
+1444 
-1453 LDATERDVT
+1453 
-1462 IDSQNSTK
+1462 
-1470 QITLTNVMK
+1470 
-1479 KGKVVVTK
+1479 
-1487 VDATDNT
+1487 
-1494 KKLKDVKFALK
+1494 
-1505 QGNDVKYE
+1505 
-1513 ATTDADGKAVF
+1513 
-1524 NGVAYGEYKLVETKT
+1524 YKLVETKP
-1539 LDNYSL
+1539 LDNYL
-1545 DTTERDVNID
+1545 PDTTERDVNID

-1604 ATTDVD
+1604 ATTDAD

-1641 DVTIDNQNSTK
+1641 DVTIDSQNTIK
-1652 QLTVT
+1652 QLTIT

-1683 FVLKQGDTVVKELT
+1683 FVLKQGDTVLKEVV

-1861 AGVKFELKQGDE
+1861 VGVKFELKQGDE

-2013 QLVEKTVPNL
+2013 QLVEKTV
-2023 LKKGKVEVTKVDA
+2023 
-2036 EDNTKK
+2036 
-2042 LAGVKFALKQG
+2042 
-2053 NDVKYEGTTDA
+2053 
-2064 NGKLVF
+2064 
-2070 DKVVYGDYKLVE
+2070 
-2082 TETLENYNLNKDQ
+2082 
-2095 FDVSIKEEGQLVE
+2095 
-2108 KTVTNQII
+2108 TNQII

-2159 SFKGVVYGEYTLV
+2159 SFKGVVHGEYTLV

-2191 RTHGVVIDLGNFANE
+2191 RTHGIVIDLGNFANE

-2223 LAETSTTILGTML
+2223 LAETSTTLLGTML